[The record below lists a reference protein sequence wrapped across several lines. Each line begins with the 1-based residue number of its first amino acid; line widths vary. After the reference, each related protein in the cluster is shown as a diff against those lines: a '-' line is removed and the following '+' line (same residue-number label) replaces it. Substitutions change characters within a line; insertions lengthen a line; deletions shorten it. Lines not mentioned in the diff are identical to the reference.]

1 MAKNFKKKRLFTVAA
16 LTVLLALAMLVFASC
31 ETGKTYTL
39 TFETGNGSAVSPI
52 KAKAGDKIQLPDE
65 PTLDGH
71 RFDGWYLSEDFSGEK
86 AALPETM
93 PAENRTYYAKFT
105 AIKTAT
111 LTLDAAGG
119 VLETSVFELEAGEKV
134 WRIVSQAVPSLTGA
148 VFGGWFNGN
157 SAVTENT
164 VMPAN
169 GLTLTA
175 RYKASYVVEVYLE
188 DLNGEYGAPT
198 DQVTFEGGSDWLGR
212 EVRLGASVLKAP
224 EGFLLDQ
231 TKTQPITLVA
241 GENVYKAYFYRADGY
256 VYYFVNTPQG
266 AEAEGEMD
274 FATVTYGAPHTVSE
288 SMFTVR
294 GYRFAGWSDSPEGE
308 VVYAAGD
315 EISQVKGTIMLYARW
330 NYGATDAGGGAD
342 RIYLLMESPLKAVLE
357 RPVLGEKTGSYD
369 PDTRLFEFEI
379 ADGRTLKGRMH
390 ADGKGFAYFDGDM
403 TLTLT
408 QVDGTAAG
416 KATIALDGLDAA
428 LYTPENGAATEGS
441 YTRVSPSVYQF
452 SSESVRFRFRI
463 EKSDGEDVF
472 VMSDGYEGTYYYYN
486 GGISYPVVILDG
498 FGAAAYLADSE
509 SSLLTGAYAPSGE
522 EIEVT
527 YPNGDGE
534 VRFLCRL
541 GEEQGRTTS
550 GDVVTVTVFYLAD
563 DTRGEY
569 AIEDLSGAETYFY
582 SDGFGKAYY
591 GEGAERREVD
601 YVYYR
606 EHGYYVVIDGK
617 INYFGFVSMYLDG
630 KNVFGCLNMTA
641 KTGGLA
647 EHNTVWTEENA
658 RSGFTVKLRILDS
671 RTAAIEV
678 SMTNGR
684 WQRVVTGENTY
695 DGDAKIY
702 HFAAEWFAPDTENIK
717 YEQLLAPFYGDFY
730 YKSQGTSSFV
740 IADDAFSE
748 YTVYDGSAVYTLKC
762 DGFGKGSLLKR
773 GDANSVPIVYD
784 YRHGYETENASY
796 GFISF
801 TLQMSLFTVRVNE
814 DTKEGQLVTEFTE
827 LENRLPEQGEKFCFA
842 AVDYIGSEEVLYIPE
857 NITEVAPDAVQGLLT
872 LKMVIFGDKV
882 TTVGDRA
889 FVGNPYLVSVIFGTG
904 IDHIGDDAFSMAT
917 YLIDIHF
924 PNAEKAPSYI
934 GKNAF
939 YRLDGIA
946 LVPSTTEW
954 GGLMTVYVGGS
965 FWGDASPSAYVT
977 LFNVNNKAQDK
988 DGNEVG
994 AYSNDYSDFVTIA
1007 SEAGTDKKGKTYN
1020 LADGNKLFLSGGD
1033 SAILFVEADGVTRRI
1048 WGAYRYDDYEKITF
1062 RAGFTVD
1069 GEAVLYYGKPSG
1081 DDFVLRDKV
1090 FGAYDDGY
1098 ITVVFD
1104 GYGAASVV
1112 INAELSDGTYTL
1124 NGNEITFAGIDG
1136 LASASFIP
1144 SETQENSSKLT
1155 LTYGGSSHTLTYTG
1169 KEKGSYYDLKLGAK
1183 IELDGKNI
1191 DNEGGTA
1198 KIYFKHQEYERKYKL
1213 EGTKLY
1219 IIWIE
1224 GTDGSEDVLWNWS
1237 FNSSTRKI
1245 TGYWN
1250 YHLDEYEYYF
1260 EFGLLAEGEEKGAY
1274 TSAAGDKLTLDGF
1287 FVAEY
1292 TPASGQAEKWNYFMM
1307 SDVSVL
1313 LTSGESYKLLVLDDA
1328 SFTETEVTETS
1339 VAGQYYVAER
1349 SYKVWLDGNGNML
1362 YDSNMSVYTYVVEGN
1377 VFKLTS
1383 YDDSGT
1389 PHVHEGKFALETD
1402 GYIETAFYSY
1412 GYSYLRLFKEKLEYT
1427 TVSFKLDDKSYT
1439 LAIFEN
1445 KFVYAYQYGQAIA
1458 YTGSVA
1464 DYAAAKAA
1472 IAAKEDF
1479 EVTLDGT
1486 VYTASYD
1493 SDSWAWTFTP
1503 KS

>member
-16 LTVLLALAMLVFASC
+16 LTVLLALAMLVFAAC

-52 KAKAGDKIQLPDE
+52 KAKAGDKIDLPDE

-684 WQRVVTGENTY
+684 WQRVITGENTY
-695 DGDAKIY
+695 DEDAKIY
-702 HFAAEWFAPDTENIK
+702 HFAADWFAPDTENIK

-842 AVDYIGSEEVLYIPE
+842 AVDGS
-857 NITEVAPDAVQGLLT
+857 
-872 LKMVIFGDKV
+872 
-882 TTVGDRA
+882 
-889 FVGNPYLVSVIFGTG
+889 
-904 IDHIGDDAFSMAT
+904 
-917 YLIDIHF
+917 
-924 PNAEKAPSYI
+924 
-934 GKNAF
+934 GK
-939 YRLDGIA
+939 G
-946 LVPSTTEW
+946 
-954 GGLMTVYVGGS
+954 
-965 FWGDASPSAYVT
+965 SAYIS
-977 LFNVNNKAQDK
+977 FP
-988 DGNEVG
+988 DG
-994 AYSNDYSDFVTIA
+994 
-1007 SEAGTDKKGKTYN
+1007 
-1020 LADGNKLFLSGGD
+1020 SGG
-1033 SAILFVEADGVTRRI
+1033 FV
-1048 WGAYRYDDYEKITF
+1048 
-1062 RAGFTVD
+1062 
-1069 GEAVLYYGKPSG
+1069 
-1081 DDFVLRDKV
+1081 
-1090 FGAYDDGY
+1090 
-1098 ITVVFD
+1098 
-1104 GYGAASVV
+1104 
-1112 INAELSDGTYTL
+1112 
-1124 NGNEITFAGIDG
+1124 AGIDG
-1136 LASASFIP
+1136 AYTAVVFGNADGETVYVEYTFTADFFAQGFEALAQDGYASFVFRYYPAMGNYFFVFDSSEQENYVIDDGESRIEFSVNGDGTAWLNSLLCAVTRDGDEFVLTTASGARGVVRVVGDGTAQLASSERGTYFALADGTPTLEKEMLFLDGFGGATMQRYVAATETSESRIEDVASGTYVRLDSASGYYEYDVSFADGGYENFRFAYGTITVGN
-1144 SETQENSSKLT
+1144 SAVAVYILYDESQEESFETSDGGT
-1155 LTYGGSSHTLTYTG
+1155 LLIDAYGQATFEDASGG
-1169 KEKGSYYDLKLGAK
+1169 KRAAIASRAADTV
-1183 IELDGKNI
+1183 IEGRELMRVRVLDADGKNYGAEKTYAVSEENGKKRLLPV
-1191 DNEGGTA
+1191 DGGLGV
-1198 KIYFKHQEYERKYKL
+1198 YFLL
-1213 EGTKLY
+1213 EGDKILSESKLVLDGLGGGVLY
-1219 IIWIE
+1219 CGE
-1224 GTDGSEDVLWNWS
+1224 TQSEVKGT
-1237 FNSSTRKI
+1237 
-1245 TGYWN
+1245 
-1250 YHLDEYEYYF
+1250 
-1260 EFGLLAEGEEKGAY
+1260 Y
-1274 TSAAGDKLTLDGF
+1274 TSAERENEWIFRPDGTE
-1287 FVAEY
+1287 AESFRFALMRGVP
-1292 TPASGQAEKWNYFMM
+1292 TTE
-1307 SDVSVL
+1307 
-1313 LTSGESYKLLVLDDA
+1313 GESFDLFAVYAEQWECTLLSADW
-1328 SFTETEVTETS
+1328 EVAAFGGYGSGTFIDRLGRVFS
-1339 VAGQYYVAER
+1339 VYCEIVDENTVRIFGGAFGEM
-1349 SYKVWLDGNGNML
+1349 WLTADFLSGTFEL
-1362 YDSNMSVYTYVVEGN
+1362 YD
-1377 VFKLTS
+1377 
-1383 YDDSGT
+1383 
-1389 PHVHEGKFALETD
+1389 
-1402 GYIETAFYSY
+1402 
-1412 GYSYLRLFKEKLEYT
+1412 
-1427 TVSFKLDDKSYT
+1427 
-1439 LAIFEN
+1439 
-1445 KFVYAYQYGQAIA
+1445 QAPA
-1458 YTGSVA
+1458 
-1464 DYAAAKAA
+1464 
-1472 IAAKEDF
+1472 E
-1479 EVTLDGT
+1479 
-1486 VYTASYD
+1486 
-1493 SDSWAWTFTP
+1493 
-1503 KS
+1503 

>member
-842 AVDYIGSEEVLYIPE
+842 AVDES
-857 NITEVAPDAVQGLLT
+857 
-872 LKMVIFGDKV
+872 
-882 TTVGDRA
+882 
-889 FVGNPYLVSVIFGTG
+889 
-904 IDHIGDDAFSMAT
+904 
-917 YLIDIHF
+917 
-924 PNAEKAPSYI
+924 
-934 GKNAF
+934 GK
-939 YRLDGIA
+939 G
-946 LVPSTTEW
+946 
-954 GGLMTVYVGGS
+954 
-965 FWGDASPSAYVT
+965 SAYIS
-977 LFNVNNKAQDK
+977 FP
-988 DGNEVG
+988 DG
-994 AYSNDYSDFVTIA
+994 
-1007 SEAGTDKKGKTYN
+1007 
-1020 LADGNKLFLSGGD
+1020 SGG
-1033 SAILFVEADGVTRRI
+1033 FV
-1048 WGAYRYDDYEKITF
+1048 
-1062 RAGFTVD
+1062 
-1069 GEAVLYYGKPSG
+1069 
-1081 DDFVLRDKV
+1081 
-1090 FGAYDDGY
+1090 
-1098 ITVVFD
+1098 
-1104 GYGAASVV
+1104 
-1112 INAELSDGTYTL
+1112 
-1124 NGNEITFAGIDG
+1124 AGIDG
-1136 LASASFIP
+1136 AYTAVVFGNADGETVYVEYTFTADFFAQGFEALAQDGYASFVFRYYPAMGNYFFVFDSSEQENYVIDDGESRIEFSVNGDGTAWLNSLLCAVTRDGDEFVLTTASGARGVVRVIGDGTAQLASSERGTYFALADGTPTLEKEMLFLDGFGGATMQRYVAATETSESRIEDVASGTYVRLDSASGYYEYDVSFADGGYENFRFAYGTITVGN
-1144 SETQENSSKLT
+1144 SAVAVYILYDESQEESFETSDGGT
-1155 LTYGGSSHTLTYTG
+1155 LLIDAYGQATFEDASG
-1169 KEKGSYYDLKLGAK
+1169 EKRAAIASRAADTV
-1183 IELDGKNI
+1183 IEGRELMRVRVLDADGKNYGAEKTYAVSEENGKKRLLPV
-1191 DNEGGTA
+1191 DGGLGV
-1198 KIYFKHQEYERKYKL
+1198 YFLL
-1213 EGTKLY
+1213 EGDKILSESKLVLDGLGGGVLY
-1219 IIWIE
+1219 CGE
-1224 GTDGSEDVLWNWS
+1224 TQSEVKGT
-1237 FNSSTRKI
+1237 
-1245 TGYWN
+1245 
-1250 YHLDEYEYYF
+1250 
-1260 EFGLLAEGEEKGAY
+1260 Y
-1274 TSAAGDKLTLDGF
+1274 TSAERENEWIFRPDGTE
-1287 FVAEY
+1287 AESFRFALMRGVP
-1292 TPASGQAEKWNYFMM
+1292 TTE
-1307 SDVSVL
+1307 
-1313 LTSGESYKLLVLDDA
+1313 GESFDLFAVYAEQWECTLLSADW
-1328 SFTETEVTETS
+1328 EVAAFGGYGSGTFIDRLGRVFS
-1339 VAGQYYVAER
+1339 VYCEIVDENTVRIYGAAFGEM
-1349 SYKVWLDGNGNML
+1349 WLTADFLSGTFEL
-1362 YDSNMSVYTYVVEGN
+1362 YD
-1377 VFKLTS
+1377 
-1383 YDDSGT
+1383 
-1389 PHVHEGKFALETD
+1389 
-1402 GYIETAFYSY
+1402 
-1412 GYSYLRLFKEKLEYT
+1412 
-1427 TVSFKLDDKSYT
+1427 
-1439 LAIFEN
+1439 
-1445 KFVYAYQYGQAIA
+1445 QAPA
-1458 YTGSVA
+1458 
-1464 DYAAAKAA
+1464 
-1472 IAAKEDF
+1472 E
-1479 EVTLDGT
+1479 
-1486 VYTASYD
+1486 
-1493 SDSWAWTFTP
+1493 
-1503 KS
+1503 

>member
-16 LTVLLALAMLVFASC
+16 LTVLLALAMLVFAAC

-52 KAKAGDKIQLPDE
+52 KAKAGDKIDLPDE

-684 WQRVVTGENTY
+684 WQRVITGENTY
-695 DGDAKIY
+695 DEDAKIY
-702 HFAAEWFAPDTENIK
+702 HFAADWFAPNTENIK

-842 AVDYIGSEEVLYIPE
+842 AVDGS
-857 NITEVAPDAVQGLLT
+857 
-872 LKMVIFGDKV
+872 
-882 TTVGDRA
+882 
-889 FVGNPYLVSVIFGTG
+889 
-904 IDHIGDDAFSMAT
+904 
-917 YLIDIHF
+917 
-924 PNAEKAPSYI
+924 
-934 GKNAF
+934 GK
-939 YRLDGIA
+939 G
-946 LVPSTTEW
+946 
-954 GGLMTVYVGGS
+954 
-965 FWGDASPSAYVT
+965 SAYIS
-977 LFNVNNKAQDK
+977 FP
-988 DGNEVG
+988 DG
-994 AYSNDYSDFVTIA
+994 
-1007 SEAGTDKKGKTYN
+1007 
-1020 LADGNKLFLSGGD
+1020 SGG
-1033 SAILFVEADGVTRRI
+1033 FV
-1048 WGAYRYDDYEKITF
+1048 
-1062 RAGFTVD
+1062 
-1069 GEAVLYYGKPSG
+1069 
-1081 DDFVLRDKV
+1081 
-1090 FGAYDDGY
+1090 
-1098 ITVVFD
+1098 
-1104 GYGAASVV
+1104 
-1112 INAELSDGTYTL
+1112 
-1124 NGNEITFAGIDG
+1124 AGIDG
-1136 LASASFIP
+1136 AYTAVVFGNADGETVYVEYTFTADFFAQGFEALAQDGYASFVFRYYPAMGNYFFVFDSSEQENYVIDDGESRIEFSVNGDGTAWLNSLLCAVTRDGDEFVLTTASGARGVVRVVGDGTAQLASSERGTYFALADGTPTLEKEMLFLDGFGGATMQRYVAATETSESRIEDVASGTYVRLDSASGYYEYDVSFADGGYENFRFAYGTITVGN
-1144 SETQENSSKLT
+1144 SAVAVYILYDESQEESFETSDGGT
-1155 LTYGGSSHTLTYTG
+1155 LLIDAYGQATFEDASGG
-1169 KEKGSYYDLKLGAK
+1169 KRAAIASRAADTV
-1183 IELDGKNI
+1183 IEGRELMRVRVLDADGKNYGAEKTYAVSEENGKKRLLPV
-1191 DNEGGTA
+1191 DGGLGV
-1198 KIYFKHQEYERKYKL
+1198 YFLL
-1213 EGTKLY
+1213 EGDKILSESKLVLDGLGGGVLY
-1219 IIWIE
+1219 CGE
-1224 GTDGSEDVLWNWS
+1224 TQSEVKGT
-1237 FNSSTRKI
+1237 
-1245 TGYWN
+1245 
-1250 YHLDEYEYYF
+1250 
-1260 EFGLLAEGEEKGAY
+1260 Y
-1274 TSAAGDKLTLDGF
+1274 TSAERENEWIFRPDGTE
-1287 FVAEY
+1287 AESFRFALMRGVP
-1292 TPASGQAEKWNYFMM
+1292 TTE
-1307 SDVSVL
+1307 
-1313 LTSGESYKLLVLDDA
+1313 GESFDLFAVYAEQWECTLLSADW
-1328 SFTETEVTETS
+1328 EVAAFGGYGSGTFIDRLGRVFS
-1339 VAGQYYVAER
+1339 VYCEIVDENTVRIYGAAFGEM
-1349 SYKVWLDGNGNML
+1349 WLTADFLSGTFEL
-1362 YDSNMSVYTYVVEGN
+1362 YD
-1377 VFKLTS
+1377 
-1383 YDDSGT
+1383 
-1389 PHVHEGKFALETD
+1389 
-1402 GYIETAFYSY
+1402 
-1412 GYSYLRLFKEKLEYT
+1412 
-1427 TVSFKLDDKSYT
+1427 
-1439 LAIFEN
+1439 
-1445 KFVYAYQYGQAIA
+1445 QAPA
-1458 YTGSVA
+1458 
-1464 DYAAAKAA
+1464 
-1472 IAAKEDF
+1472 E
-1479 EVTLDGT
+1479 
-1486 VYTASYD
+1486 
-1493 SDSWAWTFTP
+1493 
-1503 KS
+1503 

>member
-16 LTVLLALAMLVFASC
+16 LTVLLALAMLVFAAC

-52 KAKAGDKIQLPDE
+52 KAKAGDKIDLPDE

-842 AVDYIGSEEVLYIPE
+842 AVDES
-857 NITEVAPDAVQGLLT
+857 
-872 LKMVIFGDKV
+872 
-882 TTVGDRA
+882 
-889 FVGNPYLVSVIFGTG
+889 
-904 IDHIGDDAFSMAT
+904 
-917 YLIDIHF
+917 
-924 PNAEKAPSYI
+924 
-934 GKNAF
+934 GK
-939 YRLDGIA
+939 G
-946 LVPSTTEW
+946 
-954 GGLMTVYVGGS
+954 
-965 FWGDASPSAYVT
+965 SAYIS
-977 LFNVNNKAQDK
+977 FP
-988 DGNEVG
+988 DG
-994 AYSNDYSDFVTIA
+994 
-1007 SEAGTDKKGKTYN
+1007 
-1020 LADGNKLFLSGGD
+1020 SGG
-1033 SAILFVEADGVTRRI
+1033 FV
-1048 WGAYRYDDYEKITF
+1048 
-1062 RAGFTVD
+1062 
-1069 GEAVLYYGKPSG
+1069 
-1081 DDFVLRDKV
+1081 
-1090 FGAYDDGY
+1090 
-1098 ITVVFD
+1098 
-1104 GYGAASVV
+1104 
-1112 INAELSDGTYTL
+1112 
-1124 NGNEITFAGIDG
+1124 AGIDG
-1136 LASASFIP
+1136 AYTAVVFGNADGETVYVEYIFTADFFAQGFEALAQDGYASFVFRYYPAMGNYFFVFDSSEQENYVIDDGESRIEFSVNGDGTAWLNSLLCAVTRDGDEFVLTTASGARGVVRVVGDGTAQLASSERGTYFALADGTPTLEKEMLFLDGFGGATMQRYVAATETSESRIEDVASGTYVRLDSASGYYEYDVSFADGGYENFRFAYGTITVGN
-1144 SETQENSSKLT
+1144 SAVAVYILYDESREETFETSDGGT
-1155 LTYGGSSHTLTYTG
+1155 LLIDAYGQATFEDASG
-1169 KEKGSYYDLKLGAK
+1169 EKRAAIASRAADTV
-1183 IELDGKNI
+1183 IEGRELMRVRVLDADGKNYGAEKTYAVSEENGKKRLLPV
-1191 DNEGGTA
+1191 DGGLGV
-1198 KIYFKHQEYERKYKL
+1198 YFLL
-1213 EGTKLY
+1213 EGDKIL
-1219 IIWIE
+1219 
-1224 GTDGSEDVLWNWS
+1224 SES
-1237 FNSSTRKI
+1237 K
-1245 TGYWN
+1245 
-1250 YHLDEYEYYF
+1250 
-1260 EFGLLAEGEEKGAY
+1260 
-1274 TSAAGDKLTLDGF
+1274 
-1287 FVAEY
+1287 
-1292 TPASGQAEKWNYFMM
+1292 
-1307 SDVSVL
+1307 
-1313 LTSGESYKLLVLDDA
+1313 LVLDGLGGGVLYCGETQSEVKGTYTAAERENEWIFRPDG
-1328 SFTETEVTETS
+1328 TETESFRFALMRGVPTTERESFDLFAVYAEQWECTLLSADWEVAAFGGYGSGTFIDRLGRVFS
-1339 VAGQYYVAER
+1339 VYCEIVDENTVRIYGAAFGEM
-1349 SYKVWLDGNGNML
+1349 WLTADFLSGTFEL
-1362 YDSNMSVYTYVVEGN
+1362 YD
-1377 VFKLTS
+1377 
-1383 YDDSGT
+1383 
-1389 PHVHEGKFALETD
+1389 
-1402 GYIETAFYSY
+1402 
-1412 GYSYLRLFKEKLEYT
+1412 
-1427 TVSFKLDDKSYT
+1427 
-1439 LAIFEN
+1439 
-1445 KFVYAYQYGQAIA
+1445 QAPA
-1458 YTGSVA
+1458 
-1464 DYAAAKAA
+1464 
-1472 IAAKEDF
+1472 E
-1479 EVTLDGT
+1479 
-1486 VYTASYD
+1486 
-1493 SDSWAWTFTP
+1493 
-1503 KS
+1503 

>member
-52 KAKAGDKIQLPDE
+52 KAKAGDKIDLPDE

-256 VYYFVNTPQG
+256 VYYFVNTPLG

-274 FATVTYGAPHTVSE
+274 FATVTYGAPHTVSK
-288 SMFTVR
+288 SLFTVR

-308 VVYAAGD
+308 VVYAEGD

-452 SSESVRFRFRI
+452 SSESIRFRFRI

-569 AIEDLSGAETYFY
+569 AIEDLNGAETYFY

-695 DGDAKIY
+695 DEDAKIY
-702 HFAAEWFAPDTENIK
+702 HFAADWFAPDTENIK

-762 DGFGKGSLLKR
+762 NGFGKGSLLKR

-842 AVDYIGSEEVLYIPE
+842 AVDES
-857 NITEVAPDAVQGLLT
+857 
-872 LKMVIFGDKV
+872 
-882 TTVGDRA
+882 
-889 FVGNPYLVSVIFGTG
+889 
-904 IDHIGDDAFSMAT
+904 
-917 YLIDIHF
+917 
-924 PNAEKAPSYI
+924 
-934 GKNAF
+934 GK
-939 YRLDGIA
+939 G
-946 LVPSTTEW
+946 
-954 GGLMTVYVGGS
+954 
-965 FWGDASPSAYVT
+965 SAYIS
-977 LFNVNNKAQDK
+977 FP
-988 DGNEVG
+988 DG
-994 AYSNDYSDFVTIA
+994 
-1007 SEAGTDKKGKTYN
+1007 
-1020 LADGNKLFLSGGD
+1020 SGG
-1033 SAILFVEADGVTRRI
+1033 FV
-1048 WGAYRYDDYEKITF
+1048 
-1062 RAGFTVD
+1062 
-1069 GEAVLYYGKPSG
+1069 
-1081 DDFVLRDKV
+1081 
-1090 FGAYDDGY
+1090 
-1098 ITVVFD
+1098 
-1104 GYGAASVV
+1104 
-1112 INAELSDGTYTL
+1112 
-1124 NGNEITFAGIDG
+1124 AGIDG
-1136 LASASFIP
+1136 AYTAVVFGNADGETVYVEYIFTADFFAQGFEALAQDGYASFVFRYYPAMGNYFFVFDSSEQENYVIDDGESRIEFSVNGDGTAWLNSLLCAVTRDGDEFVLTTASGARGVVRVVGDGTAQLASSERGTYFALADGTPTLEKEMLFLDGFGGATMQRYVAATETSESRIEDVASGTYVRLDSASGYYEYDVSFADGGYENFRFAYGTITVGN
-1144 SETQENSSKLT
+1144 SAVAVYILYDESREETFETSDGGT
-1155 LTYGGSSHTLTYTG
+1155 LLIDAYGQATFEDASG
-1169 KEKGSYYDLKLGAK
+1169 EKRAAIASRAADTV
-1183 IELDGKNI
+1183 IEGRELMRVRVLDADGKNYGAEKTYAVSEENGKKRLLPV
-1191 DNEGGTA
+1191 DGGLGV
-1198 KIYFKHQEYERKYKL
+1198 YFLL
-1213 EGTKLY
+1213 EGDKIL
-1219 IIWIE
+1219 
-1224 GTDGSEDVLWNWS
+1224 SES
-1237 FNSSTRKI
+1237 K
-1245 TGYWN
+1245 
-1250 YHLDEYEYYF
+1250 
-1260 EFGLLAEGEEKGAY
+1260 
-1274 TSAAGDKLTLDGF
+1274 
-1287 FVAEY
+1287 
-1292 TPASGQAEKWNYFMM
+1292 
-1307 SDVSVL
+1307 
-1313 LTSGESYKLLVLDDA
+1313 LVLDGLGGGVLYCGETQSEVKGTYTAAERENEWIFRPDG
-1328 SFTETEVTETS
+1328 TETESFRFALMRGVPTTERESFDLFAVYAEQWECTLLSADWEVAAFGGYGSGTFIDRLGRVFS
-1339 VAGQYYVAER
+1339 VYCEIVDENTVRIYGAAFGEM
-1349 SYKVWLDGNGNML
+1349 WLTADFLSGTFEL
-1362 YDSNMSVYTYVVEGN
+1362 YD
-1377 VFKLTS
+1377 
-1383 YDDSGT
+1383 
-1389 PHVHEGKFALETD
+1389 
-1402 GYIETAFYSY
+1402 
-1412 GYSYLRLFKEKLEYT
+1412 
-1427 TVSFKLDDKSYT
+1427 
-1439 LAIFEN
+1439 
-1445 KFVYAYQYGQAIA
+1445 QAPA
-1458 YTGSVA
+1458 
-1464 DYAAAKAA
+1464 
-1472 IAAKEDF
+1472 E
-1479 EVTLDGT
+1479 
-1486 VYTASYD
+1486 
-1493 SDSWAWTFTP
+1493 
-1503 KS
+1503 

>member
-16 LTVLLALAMLVFASC
+16 LTVLLALAMLVFAAC

-52 KAKAGDKIQLPDE
+52 KAKAGDKIDLPDE

-684 WQRVVTGENTY
+684 WQRVITGENTY
-695 DGDAKIY
+695 DEDAKIY
-702 HFAAEWFAPDTENIK
+702 HFAADWFAPDTENIK

-842 AVDYIGSEEVLYIPE
+842 AVDES
-857 NITEVAPDAVQGLLT
+857 
-872 LKMVIFGDKV
+872 
-882 TTVGDRA
+882 
-889 FVGNPYLVSVIFGTG
+889 
-904 IDHIGDDAFSMAT
+904 
-917 YLIDIHF
+917 
-924 PNAEKAPSYI
+924 
-934 GKNAF
+934 GK
-939 YRLDGIA
+939 G
-946 LVPSTTEW
+946 
-954 GGLMTVYVGGS
+954 
-965 FWGDASPSAYVT
+965 SAYIS
-977 LFNVNNKAQDK
+977 FP
-988 DGNEVG
+988 DG
-994 AYSNDYSDFVTIA
+994 
-1007 SEAGTDKKGKTYN
+1007 
-1020 LADGNKLFLSGGD
+1020 SGG
-1033 SAILFVEADGVTRRI
+1033 FV
-1048 WGAYRYDDYEKITF
+1048 
-1062 RAGFTVD
+1062 
-1069 GEAVLYYGKPSG
+1069 
-1081 DDFVLRDKV
+1081 
-1090 FGAYDDGY
+1090 
-1098 ITVVFD
+1098 
-1104 GYGAASVV
+1104 
-1112 INAELSDGTYTL
+1112 
-1124 NGNEITFAGIDG
+1124 AGIDG
-1136 LASASFIP
+1136 AYTAVVFGNADGETVYVEYTFTADFFAQGFEALAQDGYASFVFRYYPAMGNYFFVFDSSEQENYVIDDGESRIEFSVNGDGTAWLNSLLCAVTRDGDEFVLTTASGARGVVRVVGDGTAQLASSERGTYFALADGTPTLEKEMLFLDGFGGATMQRYVAATETSKSRIEDVASG
-1144 SETQENSSKLT
+1144 
-1155 LTYGGSSHTLTYTG
+1155 TYVRLDSASGYYEYDVSFAD
-1169 KEKGSYYDLKLGAK
+1169 GSYENFRFAYGTITVGNSAVAVYILYDESREETFETSDGGMLLIDAYGQATFEDASGEKRAAIASRAADTL
-1183 IELDGKNI
+1183 IEGRELMRVRVLDADGKNYGAEKTYAVSEENGKKRLLPV
-1191 DNEGGTA
+1191 DGGLGV
-1198 KIYFKHQEYERKYKL
+1198 YFLL
-1213 EGTKLY
+1213 EGDKIL
-1219 IIWIE
+1219 
-1224 GTDGSEDVLWNWS
+1224 SES
-1237 FNSSTRKI
+1237 K
-1245 TGYWN
+1245 
-1250 YHLDEYEYYF
+1250 
-1260 EFGLLAEGEEKGAY
+1260 
-1274 TSAAGDKLTLDGF
+1274 
-1287 FVAEY
+1287 
-1292 TPASGQAEKWNYFMM
+1292 
-1307 SDVSVL
+1307 
-1313 LTSGESYKLLVLDDA
+1313 LVLDGLGGGVLYCG
-1328 SFTETEVTETS
+1328 ETQSEVKGTYT
-1339 VAGQYYVAER
+1339 AAER
-1349 SYKVWLDGNGNML
+1349 ENEWIFRPDGTEAESFRFALKRGVPTTEGESFDLFAVYAEQWECTLLSADWEVAAFGGYGSGTFIDRLGRVFSVYCEIVDENTVRIYGAAFGEMWLTADFLSDTFEL
-1362 YDSNMSVYTYVVEGN
+1362 YD
-1377 VFKLTS
+1377 
-1383 YDDSGT
+1383 
-1389 PHVHEGKFALETD
+1389 
-1402 GYIETAFYSY
+1402 
-1412 GYSYLRLFKEKLEYT
+1412 
-1427 TVSFKLDDKSYT
+1427 
-1439 LAIFEN
+1439 
-1445 KFVYAYQYGQAIA
+1445 QAPA
-1458 YTGSVA
+1458 
-1464 DYAAAKAA
+1464 
-1472 IAAKEDF
+1472 E
-1479 EVTLDGT
+1479 
-1486 VYTASYD
+1486 
-1493 SDSWAWTFTP
+1493 
-1503 KS
+1503 

>member
-16 LTVLLALAMLVFASC
+16 LTVLLALAMLVFAAC

-52 KAKAGDKIQLPDE
+52 KAKAGDKIDLPDE

-134 WRIVSQAVPSLTGA
+134 WRIASQAVPSLTGA

-842 AVDYIGSEEVLYIPE
+842 AVDES
-857 NITEVAPDAVQGLLT
+857 
-872 LKMVIFGDKV
+872 
-882 TTVGDRA
+882 
-889 FVGNPYLVSVIFGTG
+889 
-904 IDHIGDDAFSMAT
+904 
-917 YLIDIHF
+917 
-924 PNAEKAPSYI
+924 
-934 GKNAF
+934 GK
-939 YRLDGIA
+939 G
-946 LVPSTTEW
+946 
-954 GGLMTVYVGGS
+954 
-965 FWGDASPSAYVT
+965 SAYIS
-977 LFNVNNKAQDK
+977 FP
-988 DGNEVG
+988 DG
-994 AYSNDYSDFVTIA
+994 
-1007 SEAGTDKKGKTYN
+1007 
-1020 LADGNKLFLSGGD
+1020 SGG
-1033 SAILFVEADGVTRRI
+1033 FV
-1048 WGAYRYDDYEKITF
+1048 
-1062 RAGFTVD
+1062 
-1069 GEAVLYYGKPSG
+1069 
-1081 DDFVLRDKV
+1081 
-1090 FGAYDDGY
+1090 
-1098 ITVVFD
+1098 
-1104 GYGAASVV
+1104 
-1112 INAELSDGTYTL
+1112 
-1124 NGNEITFAGIDG
+1124 AGIDG
-1136 LASASFIP
+1136 AYTAVVFGNADGETVYVEYTFTADFFAQGFEALAQDGYASFVFRYYPAMGNYFFVFDSSEQENYVIDDGESRIEFSVNGDGTAWLNSLLCAVTRDGDEFVLTTASGARGVVRVVGDGTAQLASSERGTYFALADGTPTLEKEMLFLDGFGGATMQRYVAATETSESRIEDVARGTYVRLDSASGYYEYDVSFADGGYENFRFAYGTITVGN
-1144 SETQENSSKLT
+1144 SAVAVYILYDESQEESFETSDGGT
-1155 LTYGGSSHTLTYTG
+1155 LLIDAYGQATFEDASG
-1169 KEKGSYYDLKLGAK
+1169 EKRAAIASRAADTV
-1183 IELDGKNI
+1183 IEGRELMRVRVLDADGKNYGAEKTYAVSEENGKKRLLPV
-1191 DNEGGTA
+1191 DGGLGV
-1198 KIYFKHQEYERKYKL
+1198 YFLL
-1213 EGTKLY
+1213 EGDKILSESKLVLDGLGGGVLY
-1219 IIWIE
+1219 CGE
-1224 GTDGSEDVLWNWS
+1224 TQSEVKGT
-1237 FNSSTRKI
+1237 
-1245 TGYWN
+1245 
-1250 YHLDEYEYYF
+1250 
-1260 EFGLLAEGEEKGAY
+1260 Y
-1274 TSAAGDKLTLDGF
+1274 TSAERENEWIFRPDGTE
-1287 FVAEY
+1287 AESFRFALMRGVP
-1292 TPASGQAEKWNYFMM
+1292 TTE
-1307 SDVSVL
+1307 
-1313 LTSGESYKLLVLDDA
+1313 GESFDLFAVYAEQWECTLLSADW
-1328 SFTETEVTETS
+1328 EVAAFGGYGSGTFIDRLGRVFS
-1339 VAGQYYVAER
+1339 VYCEIVDENTVRIYGAAFGEM
-1349 SYKVWLDGNGNML
+1349 WLTADFLSGTFEL
-1362 YDSNMSVYTYVVEGN
+1362 YD
-1377 VFKLTS
+1377 
-1383 YDDSGT
+1383 
-1389 PHVHEGKFALETD
+1389 
-1402 GYIETAFYSY
+1402 
-1412 GYSYLRLFKEKLEYT
+1412 
-1427 TVSFKLDDKSYT
+1427 
-1439 LAIFEN
+1439 
-1445 KFVYAYQYGQAIA
+1445 QAPA
-1458 YTGSVA
+1458 
-1464 DYAAAKAA
+1464 
-1472 IAAKEDF
+1472 E
-1479 EVTLDGT
+1479 
-1486 VYTASYD
+1486 
-1493 SDSWAWTFTP
+1493 
-1503 KS
+1503 

>member
-452 SSESVRFRFRI
+452 SSESIRFRFRI

-569 AIEDLSGAETYFY
+569 AIEDLNGAETYFY

-695 DGDAKIY
+695 DEDAKIY
-702 HFAAEWFAPDTENIK
+702 HFAADWFAPDTENIK

-762 DGFGKGSLLKR
+762 NGFGKGSLLKR
-773 GDANSVPIVYD
+773 GDDNSVPIVYD

-842 AVDYIGSEEVLYIPE
+842 AVDESGKGSAYISFPDGSGGF
-857 NITEVAPDAVQGLLT
+857 VAEIDGAYTAV
-872 LKMVIFGDKV
+872 VFG
-882 TTVGDRA
+882 
-889 FVGNPYLVSVIFGTG
+889 
-904 IDHIGDDAFSMAT
+904 
-917 YLIDIHF
+917 
-924 PNAEKAPSYI
+924 NA
-934 GKNAF
+934 
-939 YRLDGIA
+939 DG
-946 LVPSTTEW
+946 E
-954 GGLMTVYVGGS
+954 TVYVEYIFTADFFAQG
-965 FWGDASPSAYVT
+965 FEA
-977 LFNVNNKAQDK
+977 LAQDGYASFVFRYYPAMGNYFFVFDSSEQENYVID
-988 DGNEVG
+988 DGESRIEFSVNGDGTAWLNSLLCAVTRDGDEFVLTTASGARGVVRVVG
-994 AYSNDYSDFVTIA
+994 DGTAQLA
-1007 SEAGTDKKGKTYN
+1007 SSERGTYFA
-1020 LADGNKLFLSGGD
+1020 LADGTPTLEKEMLFLDGFGGATMQRYVAATETSESRIEDVASGTYVRLDSASGYYEYDVSFADGGYENFRFAYGTITVGNSAVAVYILYDESREETFETSDGGTLLIDAYGQATFEDASGEKRAAIASRAADTVIEGRELMRVRVLDADGKNYGAEKTYAVSEENGKKRLLPVDGGLGVYFLLEGDKILSESKLVLDGLGGGVLYCGETQSEVKGTYTAAERENEWIFRPDGTETESFRFALMRGVPTTERESFDLFAVYAEQWECTLLSADWEVAAFGGYGSGTFIDRLGRVFSVYCEIVDENTVRIYGAAFGEMWLTADFLSG
-1033 SAILFVEADGVTRRI
+1033 
-1048 WGAYRYDDYEKITF
+1048 TF
-1062 RAGFTVD
+1062 
-1069 GEAVLYYGKPSG
+1069 E
-1081 DDFVLRDKV
+1081 
-1090 FGAYDDGY
+1090 
-1098 ITVVFD
+1098 
-1104 GYGAASVV
+1104 
-1112 INAELSDGTYTL
+1112 
-1124 NGNEITFAGIDG
+1124 
-1136 LASASFIP
+1136 
-1144 SETQENSSKLT
+1144 
-1155 LTYGGSSHTLTYTG
+1155 
-1169 KEKGSYYDLKLGAK
+1169 
-1183 IELDGKNI
+1183 
-1191 DNEGGTA
+1191 
-1198 KIYFKHQEYERKYKL
+1198 
-1213 EGTKLY
+1213 
-1219 IIWIE
+1219 
-1224 GTDGSEDVLWNWS
+1224 
-1237 FNSSTRKI
+1237 
-1245 TGYWN
+1245 
-1250 YHLDEYEYYF
+1250 
-1260 EFGLLAEGEEKGAY
+1260 
-1274 TSAAGDKLTLDGF
+1274 
-1287 FVAEY
+1287 
-1292 TPASGQAEKWNYFMM
+1292 
-1307 SDVSVL
+1307 
-1313 LTSGESYKLLVLDDA
+1313 
-1328 SFTETEVTETS
+1328 
-1339 VAGQYYVAER
+1339 
-1349 SYKVWLDGNGNML
+1349 L
-1362 YDSNMSVYTYVVEGN
+1362 YD
-1377 VFKLTS
+1377 
-1383 YDDSGT
+1383 
-1389 PHVHEGKFALETD
+1389 
-1402 GYIETAFYSY
+1402 
-1412 GYSYLRLFKEKLEYT
+1412 
-1427 TVSFKLDDKSYT
+1427 
-1439 LAIFEN
+1439 
-1445 KFVYAYQYGQAIA
+1445 QAPA
-1458 YTGSVA
+1458 
-1464 DYAAAKAA
+1464 
-1472 IAAKEDF
+1472 E
-1479 EVTLDGT
+1479 
-1486 VYTASYD
+1486 
-1493 SDSWAWTFTP
+1493 
-1503 KS
+1503 

>member
-16 LTVLLALAMLVFASC
+16 LTVLLALAMLVFAAC

-52 KAKAGDKIQLPDE
+52 KAKAGDKIDLPDE

-288 SMFTVR
+288 SLFTVR

-408 QVDGTAAG
+408 QRDGTAAG

-569 AIEDLSGAETYFY
+569 AIEDLNGAETYFY

-641 KTGGLA
+641 KTGQLA

-695 DGDAKIY
+695 DEDAKIY
-702 HFAAEWFAPDTENIK
+702 HFAADWFAPDTENIK

-842 AVDYIGSEEVLYIPE
+842 AVDGS
-857 NITEVAPDAVQGLLT
+857 
-872 LKMVIFGDKV
+872 
-882 TTVGDRA
+882 
-889 FVGNPYLVSVIFGTG
+889 
-904 IDHIGDDAFSMAT
+904 
-917 YLIDIHF
+917 
-924 PNAEKAPSYI
+924 
-934 GKNAF
+934 GK
-939 YRLDGIA
+939 G
-946 LVPSTTEW
+946 
-954 GGLMTVYVGGS
+954 
-965 FWGDASPSAYVT
+965 SAYIS
-977 LFNVNNKAQDK
+977 FP
-988 DGNEVG
+988 DG
-994 AYSNDYSDFVTIA
+994 
-1007 SEAGTDKKGKTYN
+1007 
-1020 LADGNKLFLSGGD
+1020 SGG
-1033 SAILFVEADGVTRRI
+1033 FV
-1048 WGAYRYDDYEKITF
+1048 
-1062 RAGFTVD
+1062 
-1069 GEAVLYYGKPSG
+1069 
-1081 DDFVLRDKV
+1081 
-1090 FGAYDDGY
+1090 
-1098 ITVVFD
+1098 
-1104 GYGAASVV
+1104 
-1112 INAELSDGTYTL
+1112 
-1124 NGNEITFAGIDG
+1124 AGIDG
-1136 LASASFIP
+1136 AYTAVVFGNADGETVYVEYTFTADFFAQGFEALAQDGYASFVFRYYPAMGNYFFVFDSSEQENYVIDDGESRIEFSVNGDGTAWLNSLLCAVTRDGDEFVLTTASGARGVVRVVGDGTAQLASSERGTYFALADGTPTLEKEMLFLDGFGGATMQRYVAATETSKSRIEDVASG
-1144 SETQENSSKLT
+1144 
-1155 LTYGGSSHTLTYTG
+1155 TYVRLDSASGYYEYDVSFAD
-1169 KEKGSYYDLKLGAK
+1169 GSYENFRFAYGTITVGNSAVAVYILYDESREETFETSDGGMLLIDAYGQATFEDASGEKRAAIASRAADTL
-1183 IELDGKNI
+1183 IEGRELMRVRVLDADGKNYGAEKTYAVSEENGKKRLLPV
-1191 DNEGGTA
+1191 DGGLGV
-1198 KIYFKHQEYERKYKL
+1198 YFLL
-1213 EGTKLY
+1213 EGDKIL
-1219 IIWIE
+1219 
-1224 GTDGSEDVLWNWS
+1224 SES
-1237 FNSSTRKI
+1237 K
-1245 TGYWN
+1245 
-1250 YHLDEYEYYF
+1250 
-1260 EFGLLAEGEEKGAY
+1260 
-1274 TSAAGDKLTLDGF
+1274 
-1287 FVAEY
+1287 
-1292 TPASGQAEKWNYFMM
+1292 
-1307 SDVSVL
+1307 
-1313 LTSGESYKLLVLDDA
+1313 LVLDGLGGGVLYCGETQSEVKGTYTAAERENEWIFRPDD
-1328 SFTETEVTETS
+1328 TETESFRFALMRGVPTTEGESFDLFAVYAEQWECTLLSADWEVAAFGGYGSGTFIDRLGRVFS
-1339 VAGQYYVAER
+1339 VYCEIVDENTVRIYGAAFGEM
-1349 SYKVWLDGNGNML
+1349 WLTADFLSDTFEL
-1362 YDSNMSVYTYVVEGN
+1362 YD
-1377 VFKLTS
+1377 
-1383 YDDSGT
+1383 
-1389 PHVHEGKFALETD
+1389 
-1402 GYIETAFYSY
+1402 
-1412 GYSYLRLFKEKLEYT
+1412 
-1427 TVSFKLDDKSYT
+1427 
-1439 LAIFEN
+1439 
-1445 KFVYAYQYGQAIA
+1445 QAPA
-1458 YTGSVA
+1458 
-1464 DYAAAKAA
+1464 
-1472 IAAKEDF
+1472 E
-1479 EVTLDGT
+1479 
-1486 VYTASYD
+1486 
-1493 SDSWAWTFTP
+1493 
-1503 KS
+1503 

>member
-16 LTVLLALAMLVFASC
+16 LTVLLALAMLVFAAC

-52 KAKAGDKIQLPDE
+52 KAKAGDKIDLPDE

-188 DLNGEYGAPT
+188 DLNSEYGAPT

-842 AVDYIGSEEVLYIPE
+842 AVDES
-857 NITEVAPDAVQGLLT
+857 
-872 LKMVIFGDKV
+872 
-882 TTVGDRA
+882 
-889 FVGNPYLVSVIFGTG
+889 
-904 IDHIGDDAFSMAT
+904 
-917 YLIDIHF
+917 
-924 PNAEKAPSYI
+924 
-934 GKNAF
+934 GK
-939 YRLDGIA
+939 G
-946 LVPSTTEW
+946 
-954 GGLMTVYVGGS
+954 
-965 FWGDASPSAYVT
+965 SAYIS
-977 LFNVNNKAQDK
+977 FP
-988 DGNEVG
+988 DG
-994 AYSNDYSDFVTIA
+994 
-1007 SEAGTDKKGKTYN
+1007 
-1020 LADGNKLFLSGGD
+1020 SGG
-1033 SAILFVEADGVTRRI
+1033 FV
-1048 WGAYRYDDYEKITF
+1048 
-1062 RAGFTVD
+1062 
-1069 GEAVLYYGKPSG
+1069 
-1081 DDFVLRDKV
+1081 
-1090 FGAYDDGY
+1090 
-1098 ITVVFD
+1098 
-1104 GYGAASVV
+1104 
-1112 INAELSDGTYTL
+1112 
-1124 NGNEITFAGIDG
+1124 AGIDG
-1136 LASASFIP
+1136 AYTAVVFGNADGETVYVEYIFTADFFAQGFEALAQDGYASFVFRYYPAMGNYFFVFDSSEQENYVIDDGESRIEFSVNGDGTAWLNSLLCAVTRDGDEFVLTTASGARGVVRVVGDGTAQLASSERGTYFALADGTPTLEKEMLFLDGFGGATMQRYVAATETSESRIEDVASGTYVRLDSASGYYEYDVSFADGGYENFRFAYGTITVGN
-1144 SETQENSSKLT
+1144 SAVAVYILYDESREETFETSDGGT
-1155 LTYGGSSHTLTYTG
+1155 LLIDAYGQATFEDASG
-1169 KEKGSYYDLKLGAK
+1169 EKRAAIASRAADTV
-1183 IELDGKNI
+1183 IEGRELMRVRVLDADGKNYGAEKTYAVSEENGKKRLLPV
-1191 DNEGGTA
+1191 DGGLGV
-1198 KIYFKHQEYERKYKL
+1198 YFLL
-1213 EGTKLY
+1213 EGDKIL
-1219 IIWIE
+1219 
-1224 GTDGSEDVLWNWS
+1224 SES
-1237 FNSSTRKI
+1237 K
-1245 TGYWN
+1245 
-1250 YHLDEYEYYF
+1250 
-1260 EFGLLAEGEEKGAY
+1260 
-1274 TSAAGDKLTLDGF
+1274 
-1287 FVAEY
+1287 
-1292 TPASGQAEKWNYFMM
+1292 
-1307 SDVSVL
+1307 
-1313 LTSGESYKLLVLDDA
+1313 LVLDGLGGGVLYCGETQSEVKGTYTAAERENEWIFRPDG
-1328 SFTETEVTETS
+1328 TETESFRFALMRGVPTTERESFDLFAVYAEQWECTLLSADWEVAAFGGYGSGTFIDRLGRVFS
-1339 VAGQYYVAER
+1339 VYCEIVDENTVRIYGAAFGEM
-1349 SYKVWLDGNGNML
+1349 WLTADFLSGTFEL
-1362 YDSNMSVYTYVVEGN
+1362 YD
-1377 VFKLTS
+1377 
-1383 YDDSGT
+1383 
-1389 PHVHEGKFALETD
+1389 
-1402 GYIETAFYSY
+1402 
-1412 GYSYLRLFKEKLEYT
+1412 
-1427 TVSFKLDDKSYT
+1427 
-1439 LAIFEN
+1439 
-1445 KFVYAYQYGQAIA
+1445 QAPA
-1458 YTGSVA
+1458 
-1464 DYAAAKAA
+1464 
-1472 IAAKEDF
+1472 E
-1479 EVTLDGT
+1479 
-1486 VYTASYD
+1486 
-1493 SDSWAWTFTP
+1493 
-1503 KS
+1503 

>member
-16 LTVLLALAMLVFASC
+16 LTVLLALAMLVFAAC

-52 KAKAGDKIQLPDE
+52 KAKAGDKIDLPDE

-256 VYYFVNTPQG
+256 VYYFVNTPLG

-274 FATVTYGAPHTVSE
+274 FATVTYGAPHTVSK
-288 SMFTVR
+288 SLFTVR

-308 VVYAAGD
+308 VVYAEGD

-569 AIEDLSGAETYFY
+569 AIEDLNGAETYFY

-695 DGDAKIY
+695 DEDAKIY
-702 HFAAEWFAPDTENIK
+702 HFAADWFAPDTENIK

-762 DGFGKGSLLKR
+762 NGFGKGSLLKR

-842 AVDYIGSEEVLYIPE
+842 AVDES
-857 NITEVAPDAVQGLLT
+857 
-872 LKMVIFGDKV
+872 
-882 TTVGDRA
+882 
-889 FVGNPYLVSVIFGTG
+889 
-904 IDHIGDDAFSMAT
+904 
-917 YLIDIHF
+917 
-924 PNAEKAPSYI
+924 
-934 GKNAF
+934 GK
-939 YRLDGIA
+939 G
-946 LVPSTTEW
+946 
-954 GGLMTVYVGGS
+954 
-965 FWGDASPSAYVT
+965 SAYIS
-977 LFNVNNKAQDK
+977 FP
-988 DGNEVG
+988 DG
-994 AYSNDYSDFVTIA
+994 
-1007 SEAGTDKKGKTYN
+1007 
-1020 LADGNKLFLSGGD
+1020 SGG
-1033 SAILFVEADGVTRRI
+1033 FV
-1048 WGAYRYDDYEKITF
+1048 
-1062 RAGFTVD
+1062 
-1069 GEAVLYYGKPSG
+1069 
-1081 DDFVLRDKV
+1081 
-1090 FGAYDDGY
+1090 
-1098 ITVVFD
+1098 
-1104 GYGAASVV
+1104 
-1112 INAELSDGTYTL
+1112 
-1124 NGNEITFAGIDG
+1124 AGIDG
-1136 LASASFIP
+1136 AYTAVVFGNADGETVYVEYIFTADFFAQGFEALAQDGYASFVFRYYPAMGNYFFVFDSSEQENYVIDDGESRIEFSVNGDGTAWLNSLLCAVTRDGDEFVLTTASGARGVVRVVGDGTAQLASSERGTYFALADGTPTLEKEMLFLDGFGGATMQRYVAATETSESRIEDVASGTYVRLDSASGYYEYDVSFADGGYENFRFAYGTITVGN
-1144 SETQENSSKLT
+1144 SAVAVYILYDESREETFETSDGGT
-1155 LTYGGSSHTLTYTG
+1155 LLIDAYGQATFEDASG
-1169 KEKGSYYDLKLGAK
+1169 EKRAAIASRAADTV
-1183 IELDGKNI
+1183 IEGRELMRVRVLDADGKNYGAEKTYAVSEENGKKRLLPV
-1191 DNEGGTA
+1191 DGGLGV
-1198 KIYFKHQEYERKYKL
+1198 YFLL
-1213 EGTKLY
+1213 EGDKIL
-1219 IIWIE
+1219 
-1224 GTDGSEDVLWNWS
+1224 SES
-1237 FNSSTRKI
+1237 K
-1245 TGYWN
+1245 
-1250 YHLDEYEYYF
+1250 
-1260 EFGLLAEGEEKGAY
+1260 
-1274 TSAAGDKLTLDGF
+1274 
-1287 FVAEY
+1287 
-1292 TPASGQAEKWNYFMM
+1292 
-1307 SDVSVL
+1307 
-1313 LTSGESYKLLVLDDA
+1313 LVLDGLGGGVLYCGETQSEVKGTYTAAERENEWIFRPDG
-1328 SFTETEVTETS
+1328 TETESFRFALMRGVPTTERESFDLFAVYAEQWECTLLSADWEVAAFGGYGSGTFIDRLGRVFS
-1339 VAGQYYVAER
+1339 VYCEIVDENTVRIYGAAFGEM
-1349 SYKVWLDGNGNML
+1349 WLTADFLSGTFEL
-1362 YDSNMSVYTYVVEGN
+1362 YD
-1377 VFKLTS
+1377 
-1383 YDDSGT
+1383 
-1389 PHVHEGKFALETD
+1389 
-1402 GYIETAFYSY
+1402 
-1412 GYSYLRLFKEKLEYT
+1412 
-1427 TVSFKLDDKSYT
+1427 
-1439 LAIFEN
+1439 
-1445 KFVYAYQYGQAIA
+1445 QAPA
-1458 YTGSVA
+1458 
-1464 DYAAAKAA
+1464 
-1472 IAAKEDF
+1472 E
-1479 EVTLDGT
+1479 
-1486 VYTASYD
+1486 
-1493 SDSWAWTFTP
+1493 
-1503 KS
+1503 

>member
-169 GLTLTA
+169 GLKLTA

-842 AVDYIGSEEVLYIPE
+842 AVDES
-857 NITEVAPDAVQGLLT
+857 
-872 LKMVIFGDKV
+872 
-882 TTVGDRA
+882 
-889 FVGNPYLVSVIFGTG
+889 
-904 IDHIGDDAFSMAT
+904 
-917 YLIDIHF
+917 
-924 PNAEKAPSYI
+924 
-934 GKNAF
+934 GK
-939 YRLDGIA
+939 G
-946 LVPSTTEW
+946 
-954 GGLMTVYVGGS
+954 
-965 FWGDASPSAYVT
+965 SAYIS
-977 LFNVNNKAQDK
+977 FP
-988 DGNEVG
+988 DG
-994 AYSNDYSDFVTIA
+994 
-1007 SEAGTDKKGKTYN
+1007 
-1020 LADGNKLFLSGGD
+1020 SGG
-1033 SAILFVEADGVTRRI
+1033 FV
-1048 WGAYRYDDYEKITF
+1048 
-1062 RAGFTVD
+1062 
-1069 GEAVLYYGKPSG
+1069 
-1081 DDFVLRDKV
+1081 
-1090 FGAYDDGY
+1090 
-1098 ITVVFD
+1098 
-1104 GYGAASVV
+1104 
-1112 INAELSDGTYTL
+1112 
-1124 NGNEITFAGIDG
+1124 AGIDG
-1136 LASASFIP
+1136 AYTAVVFGNADGETVYVEYTFTADFFAQGFEALAQDGYASFVFRYYPAMGNYFFVFDSSEQENYVIDDGESRIEFSVNGDGTAWLNSLLCAVTRDGDEFVLTTASGARGVVRVVGDGTAQLASSERGTYFALADGTPTLEKEMLFLDGFGGATMQRYVAATETSESRIEDVASGTYVRLDSASGYYEYDVSFADGGYENFRFAYGTITVGN
-1144 SETQENSSKLT
+1144 SAVAVYILYDESQEESFETSDGGT
-1155 LTYGGSSHTLTYTG
+1155 LLIDAYGQATFEDASG
-1169 KEKGSYYDLKLGAK
+1169 EKRAAIASRAADTV
-1183 IELDGKNI
+1183 IEGRELMRVRVLDADGKNYGAEKTYAVSEENGKKRLLPV
-1191 DNEGGTA
+1191 DGGLGV
-1198 KIYFKHQEYERKYKL
+1198 YFLL
-1213 EGTKLY
+1213 EGDKILSESKLVLDGLGGGVLY
-1219 IIWIE
+1219 CGE
-1224 GTDGSEDVLWNWS
+1224 TQSEVKGT
-1237 FNSSTRKI
+1237 
-1245 TGYWN
+1245 
-1250 YHLDEYEYYF
+1250 
-1260 EFGLLAEGEEKGAY
+1260 Y
-1274 TSAAGDKLTLDGF
+1274 TSAERENEWIFRPDGTE
-1287 FVAEY
+1287 AESFRFALMRGVP
-1292 TPASGQAEKWNYFMM
+1292 TTE
-1307 SDVSVL
+1307 
-1313 LTSGESYKLLVLDDA
+1313 GESFDLFAVYAEQWECTLLSADW
-1328 SFTETEVTETS
+1328 EVAAFGGYGSGTFIDRLGRVFS
-1339 VAGQYYVAER
+1339 VYCEIVDENTVRIYGAAFGEM
-1349 SYKVWLDGNGNML
+1349 WLTADFLSGTFEL
-1362 YDSNMSVYTYVVEGN
+1362 YD
-1377 VFKLTS
+1377 
-1383 YDDSGT
+1383 
-1389 PHVHEGKFALETD
+1389 
-1402 GYIETAFYSY
+1402 
-1412 GYSYLRLFKEKLEYT
+1412 
-1427 TVSFKLDDKSYT
+1427 
-1439 LAIFEN
+1439 
-1445 KFVYAYQYGQAIA
+1445 QAPA
-1458 YTGSVA
+1458 
-1464 DYAAAKAA
+1464 
-1472 IAAKEDF
+1472 E
-1479 EVTLDGT
+1479 
-1486 VYTASYD
+1486 
-1493 SDSWAWTFTP
+1493 
-1503 KS
+1503 

>member
-16 LTVLLALAMLVFASC
+16 LTVLLALAMLVFAAC

-52 KAKAGDKIQLPDE
+52 KAKAGDKIDLPDE

-119 VLETSVFELEAGEKV
+119 VLETSVFELEPGEKV

-288 SMFTVR
+288 SLFTVR

-390 ADGKGFAYFDGDM
+390 ADGKGFAYFDSDM

-684 WQRVVTGENTY
+684 WQRVITGENTY
-695 DGDAKIY
+695 DEDAKIY
-702 HFAAEWFAPDTENIK
+702 HFAADWFAPDTENIK

-842 AVDYIGSEEVLYIPE
+842 AVDES
-857 NITEVAPDAVQGLLT
+857 
-872 LKMVIFGDKV
+872 
-882 TTVGDRA
+882 
-889 FVGNPYLVSVIFGTG
+889 
-904 IDHIGDDAFSMAT
+904 
-917 YLIDIHF
+917 
-924 PNAEKAPSYI
+924 
-934 GKNAF
+934 GK
-939 YRLDGIA
+939 G
-946 LVPSTTEW
+946 
-954 GGLMTVYVGGS
+954 
-965 FWGDASPSAYVT
+965 SAYIS
-977 LFNVNNKAQDK
+977 FP
-988 DGNEVG
+988 DG
-994 AYSNDYSDFVTIA
+994 
-1007 SEAGTDKKGKTYN
+1007 
-1020 LADGNKLFLSGGD
+1020 SGG
-1033 SAILFVEADGVTRRI
+1033 FV
-1048 WGAYRYDDYEKITF
+1048 
-1062 RAGFTVD
+1062 
-1069 GEAVLYYGKPSG
+1069 
-1081 DDFVLRDKV
+1081 
-1090 FGAYDDGY
+1090 
-1098 ITVVFD
+1098 
-1104 GYGAASVV
+1104 
-1112 INAELSDGTYTL
+1112 
-1124 NGNEITFAGIDG
+1124 AGIDG
-1136 LASASFIP
+1136 AYTAVVFGNADGETVYVEYTFTADFFAQGFEALAQDGYASFVFRYYPAMGNYFFVFDSSEQENYVIDDGESRIEFSVNGDGTAWLNSLLCAVTRDGDEFVLTTASGARGVVRVVGDGTAQLASSERGTYFALADGTPTLEKEMLFLDGFGGATMQRYVAATETSKSRIEDVASG
-1144 SETQENSSKLT
+1144 
-1155 LTYGGSSHTLTYTG
+1155 TYVRLDSASGYYEYDVSFAD
-1169 KEKGSYYDLKLGAK
+1169 GSYENFRFAYGTITVGNSAVAVYILYDESREETFETSDGGMLLIDAYGQATFEDASGEKRAAIASRAADTV
-1183 IELDGKNI
+1183 IEGRELMRVRVLDADGKNYGAEKTYAVSEENGKKRLLPV
-1191 DNEGGTA
+1191 DGGLGV
-1198 KIYFKHQEYERKYKL
+1198 YFLL
-1213 EGTKLY
+1213 EGDKIL
-1219 IIWIE
+1219 
-1224 GTDGSEDVLWNWS
+1224 SES
-1237 FNSSTRKI
+1237 K
-1245 TGYWN
+1245 
-1250 YHLDEYEYYF
+1250 
-1260 EFGLLAEGEEKGAY
+1260 
-1274 TSAAGDKLTLDGF
+1274 
-1287 FVAEY
+1287 
-1292 TPASGQAEKWNYFMM
+1292 
-1307 SDVSVL
+1307 
-1313 LTSGESYKLLVLDDA
+1313 LVLDGLGGGVLYCGETQSEVKGTYTAAERENEWIFRPDD
-1328 SFTETEVTETS
+1328 TETESFRFALMRGVPTTEGESFDLFAVYAEQWECTLLSADWEVAAFGGYGSGTFIDRLGRVFS
-1339 VAGQYYVAER
+1339 VYCEIVDENTVRIYGAAFGEM
-1349 SYKVWLDGNGNML
+1349 WLTADFLSDTFEL
-1362 YDSNMSVYTYVVEGN
+1362 YD
-1377 VFKLTS
+1377 
-1383 YDDSGT
+1383 
-1389 PHVHEGKFALETD
+1389 
-1402 GYIETAFYSY
+1402 
-1412 GYSYLRLFKEKLEYT
+1412 
-1427 TVSFKLDDKSYT
+1427 
-1439 LAIFEN
+1439 
-1445 KFVYAYQYGQAIA
+1445 QAPA
-1458 YTGSVA
+1458 
-1464 DYAAAKAA
+1464 
-1472 IAAKEDF
+1472 E
-1479 EVTLDGT
+1479 
-1486 VYTASYD
+1486 
-1493 SDSWAWTFTP
+1493 
-1503 KS
+1503 

>member
-16 LTVLLALAMLVFASC
+16 LTVLLALAMLVFAAC

-52 KAKAGDKIQLPDE
+52 KAKAGDKIDLPDE

-288 SMFTVR
+288 SLFTVR

-390 ADGKGFAYFDGDM
+390 ADGKGFAYFDSDM

-684 WQRVVTGENTY
+684 WQRVITGENTY
-695 DGDAKIY
+695 DEDAKIY
-702 HFAAEWFAPDTENIK
+702 HFAADWFAPDTENIK

-773 GDANSVPIVYD
+773 GDANSVPIVYV

-842 AVDYIGSEEVLYIPE
+842 AVDGS
-857 NITEVAPDAVQGLLT
+857 
-872 LKMVIFGDKV
+872 
-882 TTVGDRA
+882 
-889 FVGNPYLVSVIFGTG
+889 
-904 IDHIGDDAFSMAT
+904 
-917 YLIDIHF
+917 
-924 PNAEKAPSYI
+924 
-934 GKNAF
+934 GK
-939 YRLDGIA
+939 G
-946 LVPSTTEW
+946 
-954 GGLMTVYVGGS
+954 
-965 FWGDASPSAYVT
+965 SAYIS
-977 LFNVNNKAQDK
+977 FP
-988 DGNEVG
+988 DG
-994 AYSNDYSDFVTIA
+994 
-1007 SEAGTDKKGKTYN
+1007 
-1020 LADGNKLFLSGGD
+1020 SGG
-1033 SAILFVEADGVTRRI
+1033 FV
-1048 WGAYRYDDYEKITF
+1048 
-1062 RAGFTVD
+1062 
-1069 GEAVLYYGKPSG
+1069 
-1081 DDFVLRDKV
+1081 
-1090 FGAYDDGY
+1090 
-1098 ITVVFD
+1098 
-1104 GYGAASVV
+1104 
-1112 INAELSDGTYTL
+1112 
-1124 NGNEITFAGIDG
+1124 AGIDG
-1136 LASASFIP
+1136 AYTAVVFGNADGETVYVEYTFTADFFAQGFEALAQDGYASFVFRYYPAMGNYFFVFDSSEQENYVIDDGESRIEFSVNGDGTAWLNSLLCAVTRDGDEFVLTTASGARGVVRVVGDGTAQLASSERGTYFALADGTPTLEKEMLFLDGFGGATMQRYVAATETSKSRIEDVASG
-1144 SETQENSSKLT
+1144 
-1155 LTYGGSSHTLTYTG
+1155 TYVRLDSASGYYEYDVSFAD
-1169 KEKGSYYDLKLGAK
+1169 GSYENFRFAYGTITVGNSAVAVYILYDESREETFETSDGGMLLIDAYGQATFEDASGEKRAAIASRAADTL
-1183 IELDGKNI
+1183 IEGRELMRVRVLDADGKNYGAEKTYAVSEENGKKRLLPV
-1191 DNEGGTA
+1191 DGGLGV
-1198 KIYFKHQEYERKYKL
+1198 YFLL
-1213 EGTKLY
+1213 EGDKIL
-1219 IIWIE
+1219 
-1224 GTDGSEDVLWNWS
+1224 SES
-1237 FNSSTRKI
+1237 K
-1245 TGYWN
+1245 
-1250 YHLDEYEYYF
+1250 
-1260 EFGLLAEGEEKGAY
+1260 
-1274 TSAAGDKLTLDGF
+1274 
-1287 FVAEY
+1287 
-1292 TPASGQAEKWNYFMM
+1292 
-1307 SDVSVL
+1307 
-1313 LTSGESYKLLVLDDA
+1313 LVLDGLGGGVLYCGETQSEVKGTYTAAERENEWIFRPDD
-1328 SFTETEVTETS
+1328 TETESFRFALMRGVPTTEGESFDLFAVYAEQWECTLLSADWEVAAFGGYGSGTFIDRLGRVFS
-1339 VAGQYYVAER
+1339 VYCEIVDENTVRIYGAAFGEM
-1349 SYKVWLDGNGNML
+1349 WLTADFLSDTFEL
-1362 YDSNMSVYTYVVEGN
+1362 YD
-1377 VFKLTS
+1377 
-1383 YDDSGT
+1383 
-1389 PHVHEGKFALETD
+1389 
-1402 GYIETAFYSY
+1402 
-1412 GYSYLRLFKEKLEYT
+1412 
-1427 TVSFKLDDKSYT
+1427 
-1439 LAIFEN
+1439 
-1445 KFVYAYQYGQAIA
+1445 QAPA
-1458 YTGSVA
+1458 
-1464 DYAAAKAA
+1464 
-1472 IAAKEDF
+1472 E
-1479 EVTLDGT
+1479 
-1486 VYTASYD
+1486 
-1493 SDSWAWTFTP
+1493 
-1503 KS
+1503 

>member
-16 LTVLLALAMLVFASC
+16 LTVLLALAMLVFAAC

-52 KAKAGDKIQLPDE
+52 KAKAGDKIDLPDE

-256 VYYFVNTPQG
+256 VYYFVNTPLG

-274 FATVTYGAPHTVSE
+274 FATVTYGAPHTVSK
-288 SMFTVR
+288 SLFTVR

-308 VVYAAGD
+308 VVYAEGD

-569 AIEDLSGAETYFY
+569 AIEDLNGAETYFY

-695 DGDAKIY
+695 DEDAKIY
-702 HFAAEWFAPDTENIK
+702 HFAADWFAPDTENIK

-762 DGFGKGSLLKR
+762 NGFGKGSLLKR

-842 AVDYIGSEEVLYIPE
+842 AVDES
-857 NITEVAPDAVQGLLT
+857 
-872 LKMVIFGDKV
+872 
-882 TTVGDRA
+882 
-889 FVGNPYLVSVIFGTG
+889 
-904 IDHIGDDAFSMAT
+904 
-917 YLIDIHF
+917 
-924 PNAEKAPSYI
+924 
-934 GKNAF
+934 GK
-939 YRLDGIA
+939 G
-946 LVPSTTEW
+946 
-954 GGLMTVYVGGS
+954 
-965 FWGDASPSAYVT
+965 SAYIS
-977 LFNVNNKAQDK
+977 FP
-988 DGNEVG
+988 DG
-994 AYSNDYSDFVTIA
+994 
-1007 SEAGTDKKGKTYN
+1007 
-1020 LADGNKLFLSGGD
+1020 SGG
-1033 SAILFVEADGVTRRI
+1033 FV
-1048 WGAYRYDDYEKITF
+1048 
-1062 RAGFTVD
+1062 
-1069 GEAVLYYGKPSG
+1069 
-1081 DDFVLRDKV
+1081 
-1090 FGAYDDGY
+1090 
-1098 ITVVFD
+1098 
-1104 GYGAASVV
+1104 
-1112 INAELSDGTYTL
+1112 
-1124 NGNEITFAGIDG
+1124 AGIDG
-1136 LASASFIP
+1136 AYTAVVFGNADGETVYVEYIFTADFFAQGFEALAQDGYASFVFRYYPAMGNYFFVFDSSEQENYVIDDGESRIEFSVNGDGTAWLNSLLCAVTRDGDEFVLTTASGARGVVRVVGDGTAQLASSERGTYFALADGTPTLEKEMLFLDGFGGATMQRYVAATETSESRIEDVASGTYVRLDSASGYYEYDVSFADGGYENFRFAYGTITVGN
-1144 SETQENSSKLT
+1144 SAVAVYILYDESQEESFETSDGGT
-1155 LTYGGSSHTLTYTG
+1155 LLIDAYGQATFEDASG
-1169 KEKGSYYDLKLGAK
+1169 EKRAAIASRAADTV
-1183 IELDGKNI
+1183 IEGRELMRVRVLDADGKNYGAEKTYAVSEENGKKRLLPV
-1191 DNEGGTA
+1191 DGGLGV
-1198 KIYFKHQEYERKYKL
+1198 YFLL
-1213 EGTKLY
+1213 EGDKILSESKLVLDGLGGGVLY
-1219 IIWIE
+1219 CGE
-1224 GTDGSEDVLWNWS
+1224 TQSEVKGT
-1237 FNSSTRKI
+1237 
-1245 TGYWN
+1245 
-1250 YHLDEYEYYF
+1250 
-1260 EFGLLAEGEEKGAY
+1260 Y
-1274 TSAAGDKLTLDGF
+1274 TSAERENEWIFRPDGTE
-1287 FVAEY
+1287 AESFRFALMRGVP
-1292 TPASGQAEKWNYFMM
+1292 TTE
-1307 SDVSVL
+1307 
-1313 LTSGESYKLLVLDDA
+1313 GESFDLFAVYAEQWECTLLSADW
-1328 SFTETEVTETS
+1328 EVAAFGGYGSGTFIDRLGRVFS
-1339 VAGQYYVAER
+1339 VYCEIVDENTVRIYGAAFGEM
-1349 SYKVWLDGNGNML
+1349 WLTADFLSGTFEL
-1362 YDSNMSVYTYVVEGN
+1362 YD
-1377 VFKLTS
+1377 
-1383 YDDSGT
+1383 
-1389 PHVHEGKFALETD
+1389 
-1402 GYIETAFYSY
+1402 
-1412 GYSYLRLFKEKLEYT
+1412 
-1427 TVSFKLDDKSYT
+1427 
-1439 LAIFEN
+1439 
-1445 KFVYAYQYGQAIA
+1445 QAPA
-1458 YTGSVA
+1458 
-1464 DYAAAKAA
+1464 
-1472 IAAKEDF
+1472 E
-1479 EVTLDGT
+1479 
-1486 VYTASYD
+1486 
-1493 SDSWAWTFTP
+1493 
-1503 KS
+1503 

>member
-16 LTVLLALAMLVFASC
+16 LTVLLALAMLVFAAC

-52 KAKAGDKIQLPDE
+52 KAKAGDKIDLPDE

-842 AVDYIGSEEVLYIPE
+842 AVDES
-857 NITEVAPDAVQGLLT
+857 
-872 LKMVIFGDKV
+872 
-882 TTVGDRA
+882 
-889 FVGNPYLVSVIFGTG
+889 
-904 IDHIGDDAFSMAT
+904 
-917 YLIDIHF
+917 
-924 PNAEKAPSYI
+924 
-934 GKNAF
+934 GK
-939 YRLDGIA
+939 G
-946 LVPSTTEW
+946 
-954 GGLMTVYVGGS
+954 
-965 FWGDASPSAYVT
+965 SAYIS
-977 LFNVNNKAQDK
+977 FP
-988 DGNEVG
+988 DG
-994 AYSNDYSDFVTIA
+994 
-1007 SEAGTDKKGKTYN
+1007 
-1020 LADGNKLFLSGGD
+1020 SGG
-1033 SAILFVEADGVTRRI
+1033 FV
-1048 WGAYRYDDYEKITF
+1048 
-1062 RAGFTVD
+1062 
-1069 GEAVLYYGKPSG
+1069 
-1081 DDFVLRDKV
+1081 
-1090 FGAYDDGY
+1090 
-1098 ITVVFD
+1098 
-1104 GYGAASVV
+1104 
-1112 INAELSDGTYTL
+1112 
-1124 NGNEITFAGIDG
+1124 AGIDG
-1136 LASASFIP
+1136 AYTAVVFGNADGETVYVEYTFTADFFAQGFEALAQDGYASFVFRYYPAMGNYFFVFDSSEQENYVIDDGESRIEFSVNGDGTAWLNSLLCAVTRDGDEFVLTTASGARGVVRVVGDGTAQLASSERGTYFALADGTPTLEKEMLFLDGFGGATMQRYVAATETSESRIEDVASGTYVRLDSASGYYEYDVSFADGGYENFRFAYGTITVGN
-1144 SETQENSSKLT
+1144 SAVAVYILYDESQEESFETSDGGT
-1155 LTYGGSSHTLTYTG
+1155 LLIDAYGQATFEDASGEKRAAIASRAADTL
-1169 KEKGSYYDLKLGAK
+1169 
-1183 IELDGKNI
+1183 IEGRELMRVRVLDADGKNYGAEKTYAVSEENGKKRLLPV
-1191 DNEGGTA
+1191 DGGLGV
-1198 KIYFKHQEYERKYKL
+1198 YFLL
-1213 EGTKLY
+1213 EGDKIL
-1219 IIWIE
+1219 
-1224 GTDGSEDVLWNWS
+1224 SES
-1237 FNSSTRKI
+1237 K
-1245 TGYWN
+1245 
-1250 YHLDEYEYYF
+1250 
-1260 EFGLLAEGEEKGAY
+1260 
-1274 TSAAGDKLTLDGF
+1274 
-1287 FVAEY
+1287 
-1292 TPASGQAEKWNYFMM
+1292 
-1307 SDVSVL
+1307 
-1313 LTSGESYKLLVLDDA
+1313 LVLDGLGGGVLYCGETQSEVKGTYTAAERENEWIFRPDD
-1328 SFTETEVTETS
+1328 TETESFRFALMRGVPTTEGESFDLFAVYAEQWECTLLSADWEVAAFGGYGSGTFIDRLGRVFS
-1339 VAGQYYVAER
+1339 VYCEIVDENTVRIYGAAFGEM
-1349 SYKVWLDGNGNML
+1349 WLTADFLSGTFEL
-1362 YDSNMSVYTYVVEGN
+1362 YD
-1377 VFKLTS
+1377 
-1383 YDDSGT
+1383 
-1389 PHVHEGKFALETD
+1389 
-1402 GYIETAFYSY
+1402 
-1412 GYSYLRLFKEKLEYT
+1412 
-1427 TVSFKLDDKSYT
+1427 
-1439 LAIFEN
+1439 
-1445 KFVYAYQYGQAIA
+1445 QAPA
-1458 YTGSVA
+1458 
-1464 DYAAAKAA
+1464 
-1472 IAAKEDF
+1472 E
-1479 EVTLDGT
+1479 
-1486 VYTASYD
+1486 
-1493 SDSWAWTFTP
+1493 
-1503 KS
+1503 

>member
-16 LTVLLALAMLVFASC
+16 LTVLLALAMLVFAAC

-52 KAKAGDKIQLPDE
+52 KAKAGDKIDLPDE

-472 VMSDGYEGTYYYYN
+472 VMSHGYEGTYYYYN

-569 AIEDLSGAETYFY
+569 AIEDLNGAETYFY

-695 DGDAKIY
+695 DEDAKIY
-702 HFAAEWFAPDTENIK
+702 HFAADWFAPDTENIK

-762 DGFGKGSLLKR
+762 NGFGKGSLLKR

-842 AVDYIGSEEVLYIPE
+842 AVDES
-857 NITEVAPDAVQGLLT
+857 
-872 LKMVIFGDKV
+872 
-882 TTVGDRA
+882 
-889 FVGNPYLVSVIFGTG
+889 
-904 IDHIGDDAFSMAT
+904 
-917 YLIDIHF
+917 
-924 PNAEKAPSYI
+924 
-934 GKNAF
+934 GK
-939 YRLDGIA
+939 G
-946 LVPSTTEW
+946 
-954 GGLMTVYVGGS
+954 
-965 FWGDASPSAYVT
+965 SAYIS
-977 LFNVNNKAQDK
+977 FP
-988 DGNEVG
+988 DG
-994 AYSNDYSDFVTIA
+994 
-1007 SEAGTDKKGKTYN
+1007 
-1020 LADGNKLFLSGGD
+1020 SGG
-1033 SAILFVEADGVTRRI
+1033 FV
-1048 WGAYRYDDYEKITF
+1048 
-1062 RAGFTVD
+1062 
-1069 GEAVLYYGKPSG
+1069 
-1081 DDFVLRDKV
+1081 
-1090 FGAYDDGY
+1090 
-1098 ITVVFD
+1098 
-1104 GYGAASVV
+1104 
-1112 INAELSDGTYTL
+1112 
-1124 NGNEITFAGIDG
+1124 AGIDG
-1136 LASASFIP
+1136 AYTAVVFGNADGETVYVEYIFTADFFAQGFEALAQDGYASFVFRYYPAMGNYFFVFDSSEQENYVIDDGESRIEFSVNGDGTAWLNSLLCAVTRDGDEFVLTTASGARGVVRVVGDGTAQLASSERGTYFALADGTPTLEKEMLFLDGFGGATMQRYVAATETSESRIEDVASGTYVRLDSASGYYEYDVSFADGGYENFRFAYGTITVGN
-1144 SETQENSSKLT
+1144 SAVAVYILYDESREETFETSDGGT
-1155 LTYGGSSHTLTYTG
+1155 LLIDAYGQATFEDASG
-1169 KEKGSYYDLKLGAK
+1169 EKRAAIASRAADTV
-1183 IELDGKNI
+1183 IEGRELMRVRVLDADGKNYGAEKTYAVSEENGKKRLLPV
-1191 DNEGGTA
+1191 DGGLGV
-1198 KIYFKHQEYERKYKL
+1198 YFLL
-1213 EGTKLY
+1213 EGDKIL
-1219 IIWIE
+1219 
-1224 GTDGSEDVLWNWS
+1224 SES
-1237 FNSSTRKI
+1237 K
-1245 TGYWN
+1245 
-1250 YHLDEYEYYF
+1250 
-1260 EFGLLAEGEEKGAY
+1260 
-1274 TSAAGDKLTLDGF
+1274 
-1287 FVAEY
+1287 
-1292 TPASGQAEKWNYFMM
+1292 
-1307 SDVSVL
+1307 
-1313 LTSGESYKLLVLDDA
+1313 LVLDGLGGGVLYCGETQSEVKGTYTAAERENEWIFRPDG
-1328 SFTETEVTETS
+1328 TETESFRFALMRGVPTTERESFDLFAVYAEQWECTLLSADWEVAAFGGYGSGTFIDRLGRVFS
-1339 VAGQYYVAER
+1339 VYCEIVDENTVRIYGAAFGEM
-1349 SYKVWLDGNGNML
+1349 WLTADFLSGTFEL
-1362 YDSNMSVYTYVVEGN
+1362 YD
-1377 VFKLTS
+1377 
-1383 YDDSGT
+1383 
-1389 PHVHEGKFALETD
+1389 
-1402 GYIETAFYSY
+1402 
-1412 GYSYLRLFKEKLEYT
+1412 
-1427 TVSFKLDDKSYT
+1427 
-1439 LAIFEN
+1439 
-1445 KFVYAYQYGQAIA
+1445 QAPA
-1458 YTGSVA
+1458 
-1464 DYAAAKAA
+1464 
-1472 IAAKEDF
+1472 E
-1479 EVTLDGT
+1479 
-1486 VYTASYD
+1486 
-1493 SDSWAWTFTP
+1493 
-1503 KS
+1503 

>member
-16 LTVLLALAMLVFASC
+16 LTVLLALAMLVFAAC

-52 KAKAGDKIQLPDE
+52 KAKAGDKIDLPDE

-308 VVYAAGD
+308 VVYAEGD

-452 SSESVRFRFRI
+452 SSESIRFRFRI

-569 AIEDLSGAETYFY
+569 AIEDLNGAETYFY

-695 DGDAKIY
+695 DEDAKIY
-702 HFAAEWFAPDTENIK
+702 HFAADWFAPDTENIK

-762 DGFGKGSLLKR
+762 NGFGKGSLLKR

-842 AVDYIGSEEVLYIPE
+842 AVDES
-857 NITEVAPDAVQGLLT
+857 
-872 LKMVIFGDKV
+872 
-882 TTVGDRA
+882 
-889 FVGNPYLVSVIFGTG
+889 
-904 IDHIGDDAFSMAT
+904 
-917 YLIDIHF
+917 
-924 PNAEKAPSYI
+924 
-934 GKNAF
+934 GK
-939 YRLDGIA
+939 G
-946 LVPSTTEW
+946 
-954 GGLMTVYVGGS
+954 
-965 FWGDASPSAYVT
+965 SAYIS
-977 LFNVNNKAQDK
+977 FP
-988 DGNEVG
+988 DG
-994 AYSNDYSDFVTIA
+994 
-1007 SEAGTDKKGKTYN
+1007 
-1020 LADGNKLFLSGGD
+1020 SGG
-1033 SAILFVEADGVTRRI
+1033 FV
-1048 WGAYRYDDYEKITF
+1048 
-1062 RAGFTVD
+1062 
-1069 GEAVLYYGKPSG
+1069 
-1081 DDFVLRDKV
+1081 
-1090 FGAYDDGY
+1090 
-1098 ITVVFD
+1098 
-1104 GYGAASVV
+1104 
-1112 INAELSDGTYTL
+1112 
-1124 NGNEITFAGIDG
+1124 AGIDG
-1136 LASASFIP
+1136 AYTAVVFGNADGETVYVEYIFTADFFAQGFEALAQDGYASFVFRYYPAMGNYFFVFDSSEQENYVIDDGESRIEFSVNGDGTAWLNSLLCAVTRDGDEFVLTTASGARGVVRVVGDGTAQLASSERGTYFALADGTPTLEKEMLFLDGFGGATMQRYVAATETSESRIEDVASGTYVRLDSASGYYEYDVSFADGGYENFRFAYGTITVGN
-1144 SETQENSSKLT
+1144 SAVAVYILYDESQEESFETSDGGT
-1155 LTYGGSSHTLTYTG
+1155 LLIDAYGQATFEDASG
-1169 KEKGSYYDLKLGAK
+1169 EKRAAIASRAADTV
-1183 IELDGKNI
+1183 IEGRELMRVRVLDADGKNYGAEKTYAVSEENGKKRLLPV
-1191 DNEGGTA
+1191 DGGLGV
-1198 KIYFKHQEYERKYKL
+1198 YFLL
-1213 EGTKLY
+1213 EGDKILSESKLVLDGLGGGVLY
-1219 IIWIE
+1219 CGE
-1224 GTDGSEDVLWNWS
+1224 TQSEVKGT
-1237 FNSSTRKI
+1237 
-1245 TGYWN
+1245 
-1250 YHLDEYEYYF
+1250 
-1260 EFGLLAEGEEKGAY
+1260 Y
-1274 TSAAGDKLTLDGF
+1274 TSAERENEWIFRPDGTE
-1287 FVAEY
+1287 AESFRFALMRGVP
-1292 TPASGQAEKWNYFMM
+1292 TTE
-1307 SDVSVL
+1307 
-1313 LTSGESYKLLVLDDA
+1313 GESFDLFAVYAEQWECTLLSADW
-1328 SFTETEVTETS
+1328 EVAAFGGYGSGTFIDRLGRVFS
-1339 VAGQYYVAER
+1339 VYCEIVDENTVRIYGAAFGEM
-1349 SYKVWLDGNGNML
+1349 WLTADFLSGTFEL
-1362 YDSNMSVYTYVVEGN
+1362 YD
-1377 VFKLTS
+1377 
-1383 YDDSGT
+1383 
-1389 PHVHEGKFALETD
+1389 
-1402 GYIETAFYSY
+1402 
-1412 GYSYLRLFKEKLEYT
+1412 
-1427 TVSFKLDDKSYT
+1427 
-1439 LAIFEN
+1439 
-1445 KFVYAYQYGQAIA
+1445 QAPA
-1458 YTGSVA
+1458 
-1464 DYAAAKAA
+1464 
-1472 IAAKEDF
+1472 E
-1479 EVTLDGT
+1479 
-1486 VYTASYD
+1486 
-1493 SDSWAWTFTP
+1493 
-1503 KS
+1503 

>member
-157 SAVTENT
+157 SEVTENT

-842 AVDYIGSEEVLYIPE
+842 AVDES
-857 NITEVAPDAVQGLLT
+857 
-872 LKMVIFGDKV
+872 
-882 TTVGDRA
+882 
-889 FVGNPYLVSVIFGTG
+889 
-904 IDHIGDDAFSMAT
+904 
-917 YLIDIHF
+917 
-924 PNAEKAPSYI
+924 
-934 GKNAF
+934 GK
-939 YRLDGIA
+939 G
-946 LVPSTTEW
+946 
-954 GGLMTVYVGGS
+954 
-965 FWGDASPSAYVT
+965 SAYIS
-977 LFNVNNKAQDK
+977 FP
-988 DGNEVG
+988 DG
-994 AYSNDYSDFVTIA
+994 
-1007 SEAGTDKKGKTYN
+1007 
-1020 LADGNKLFLSGGD
+1020 SGG
-1033 SAILFVEADGVTRRI
+1033 FV
-1048 WGAYRYDDYEKITF
+1048 
-1062 RAGFTVD
+1062 
-1069 GEAVLYYGKPSG
+1069 
-1081 DDFVLRDKV
+1081 
-1090 FGAYDDGY
+1090 
-1098 ITVVFD
+1098 
-1104 GYGAASVV
+1104 
-1112 INAELSDGTYTL
+1112 
-1124 NGNEITFAGIDG
+1124 AGIDG
-1136 LASASFIP
+1136 AYTAVVFGNADGETVYVEYTFTADFFAQGFEALAQDGYASFVFRYYPAMGNYFFVFDSSEQENYVIDDGESRIEFSVNGDGTAWLNSLLCAVTRDGDEFVLTTASGARGVVRVVGDGTAQLASSERGTYFALADGTPTLEKEMLFLDGFGGATMQRYVAATETSESRIEDVASGTYVRLDSASGYYEYDVSFADGGYENFRFAYGTITVGN
-1144 SETQENSSKLT
+1144 SAVAVYILYDESQEESFETSDGGT
-1155 LTYGGSSHTLTYTG
+1155 LLIDAYGQATFEDASG
-1169 KEKGSYYDLKLGAK
+1169 EKRAAIASRAADTV
-1183 IELDGKNI
+1183 IEGRELMRVRVLDADGKNYGAEKTYAVSEENGKKRLLPV
-1191 DNEGGTA
+1191 DGGLGV
-1198 KIYFKHQEYERKYKL
+1198 YFLL
-1213 EGTKLY
+1213 EGDKILSESKLVLDGLGGGVLY
-1219 IIWIE
+1219 CGE
-1224 GTDGSEDVLWNWS
+1224 TQSEVKGT
-1237 FNSSTRKI
+1237 
-1245 TGYWN
+1245 
-1250 YHLDEYEYYF
+1250 
-1260 EFGLLAEGEEKGAY
+1260 Y
-1274 TSAAGDKLTLDGF
+1274 TSAERENEWIFRPDGTE
-1287 FVAEY
+1287 AESFRFALMRGVP
-1292 TPASGQAEKWNYFMM
+1292 TTE
-1307 SDVSVL
+1307 
-1313 LTSGESYKLLVLDDA
+1313 GESFDLFAVYAEQWECTLLSADW
-1328 SFTETEVTETS
+1328 EVAAFGGYGSGTFIDRLGRVFS
-1339 VAGQYYVAER
+1339 VYCEIVDENTVRIYGAAFGEM
-1349 SYKVWLDGNGNML
+1349 WLTADFLSGTFEL
-1362 YDSNMSVYTYVVEGN
+1362 YD
-1377 VFKLTS
+1377 
-1383 YDDSGT
+1383 
-1389 PHVHEGKFALETD
+1389 
-1402 GYIETAFYSY
+1402 
-1412 GYSYLRLFKEKLEYT
+1412 
-1427 TVSFKLDDKSYT
+1427 
-1439 LAIFEN
+1439 
-1445 KFVYAYQYGQAIA
+1445 QAPA
-1458 YTGSVA
+1458 
-1464 DYAAAKAA
+1464 
-1472 IAAKEDF
+1472 E
-1479 EVTLDGT
+1479 
-1486 VYTASYD
+1486 
-1493 SDSWAWTFTP
+1493 
-1503 KS
+1503 

>member
-16 LTVLLALAMLVFASC
+16 LTVLLALAMLVFAAC

-52 KAKAGDKIQLPDE
+52 KAKAGDKIDLPDE

-842 AVDYIGSEEVLYIPE
+842 AVDES
-857 NITEVAPDAVQGLLT
+857 
-872 LKMVIFGDKV
+872 
-882 TTVGDRA
+882 
-889 FVGNPYLVSVIFGTG
+889 
-904 IDHIGDDAFSMAT
+904 
-917 YLIDIHF
+917 
-924 PNAEKAPSYI
+924 
-934 GKNAF
+934 GK
-939 YRLDGIA
+939 G
-946 LVPSTTEW
+946 
-954 GGLMTVYVGGS
+954 
-965 FWGDASPSAYVT
+965 SAYIS
-977 LFNVNNKAQDK
+977 FP
-988 DGNEVG
+988 DG
-994 AYSNDYSDFVTIA
+994 
-1007 SEAGTDKKGKTYN
+1007 
-1020 LADGNKLFLSGGD
+1020 SGG
-1033 SAILFVEADGVTRRI
+1033 FV
-1048 WGAYRYDDYEKITF
+1048 
-1062 RAGFTVD
+1062 
-1069 GEAVLYYGKPSG
+1069 
-1081 DDFVLRDKV
+1081 
-1090 FGAYDDGY
+1090 
-1098 ITVVFD
+1098 
-1104 GYGAASVV
+1104 
-1112 INAELSDGTYTL
+1112 
-1124 NGNEITFAGIDG
+1124 AGIDG
-1136 LASASFIP
+1136 AYTAVVFGNADGETVYVEYIFTADFFAQGFEALAQDGYASFVFRYYPAMGNYFFVFDSSEQENYVIDDGESRIEFSVNGDGTAWLNSLLCAVTRDGDEFVLTTASGARGVVRVVGDGTAQLASSERGTYFALADGTPTLEKEMLFLDGFGGATMQRYVAATETSESRIEDVASGTYVRLDSASGYYEYDVSFADGGYENFRFAYGTITVGN
-1144 SETQENSSKLT
+1144 SAVAVYILYDESQEESFETSDGGT
-1155 LTYGGSSHTLTYTG
+1155 LLIDAYGQATFEDASG
-1169 KEKGSYYDLKLGAK
+1169 EKRAAIASRAADTV
-1183 IELDGKNI
+1183 IEGRELMRVRVLDADGKNYGAEKTYAVSEENGKKRLLPV
-1191 DNEGGTA
+1191 DGGLGV
-1198 KIYFKHQEYERKYKL
+1198 YFLL
-1213 EGTKLY
+1213 EGDKIL
-1219 IIWIE
+1219 
-1224 GTDGSEDVLWNWS
+1224 SES
-1237 FNSSTRKI
+1237 K
-1245 TGYWN
+1245 
-1250 YHLDEYEYYF
+1250 
-1260 EFGLLAEGEEKGAY
+1260 
-1274 TSAAGDKLTLDGF
+1274 
-1287 FVAEY
+1287 
-1292 TPASGQAEKWNYFMM
+1292 
-1307 SDVSVL
+1307 
-1313 LTSGESYKLLVLDDA
+1313 LVLDGLGGGVLYCGETQSEVKGTYTAAERENEWIFRPDG
-1328 SFTETEVTETS
+1328 TETESFRFALMRGVPTTERESFDLFAVYAEQWECTLLSADWEVAAFGGYGSGTFIDRLGRVFS
-1339 VAGQYYVAER
+1339 VYCEIVDENTVRIYGAAFGEM
-1349 SYKVWLDGNGNML
+1349 WLTADFLSGTFEL
-1362 YDSNMSVYTYVVEGN
+1362 YD
-1377 VFKLTS
+1377 
-1383 YDDSGT
+1383 
-1389 PHVHEGKFALETD
+1389 
-1402 GYIETAFYSY
+1402 
-1412 GYSYLRLFKEKLEYT
+1412 
-1427 TVSFKLDDKSYT
+1427 
-1439 LAIFEN
+1439 
-1445 KFVYAYQYGQAIA
+1445 QAPA
-1458 YTGSVA
+1458 
-1464 DYAAAKAA
+1464 
-1472 IAAKEDF
+1472 E
-1479 EVTLDGT
+1479 
-1486 VYTASYD
+1486 
-1493 SDSWAWTFTP
+1493 
-1503 KS
+1503 

>member
-16 LTVLLALAMLVFASC
+16 LTVLLALAMLVFAAC

-52 KAKAGDKIQLPDE
+52 KAKAGDKIDLPDE

-134 WRIVSQAVPSLTGA
+134 WQIVSQAVPSLTGA

-842 AVDYIGSEEVLYIPE
+842 AVDES
-857 NITEVAPDAVQGLLT
+857 
-872 LKMVIFGDKV
+872 
-882 TTVGDRA
+882 
-889 FVGNPYLVSVIFGTG
+889 
-904 IDHIGDDAFSMAT
+904 
-917 YLIDIHF
+917 
-924 PNAEKAPSYI
+924 
-934 GKNAF
+934 GK
-939 YRLDGIA
+939 G
-946 LVPSTTEW
+946 
-954 GGLMTVYVGGS
+954 
-965 FWGDASPSAYVT
+965 SAYIS
-977 LFNVNNKAQDK
+977 FP
-988 DGNEVG
+988 DG
-994 AYSNDYSDFVTIA
+994 
-1007 SEAGTDKKGKTYN
+1007 
-1020 LADGNKLFLSGGD
+1020 SGG
-1033 SAILFVEADGVTRRI
+1033 FV
-1048 WGAYRYDDYEKITF
+1048 
-1062 RAGFTVD
+1062 
-1069 GEAVLYYGKPSG
+1069 
-1081 DDFVLRDKV
+1081 
-1090 FGAYDDGY
+1090 
-1098 ITVVFD
+1098 
-1104 GYGAASVV
+1104 
-1112 INAELSDGTYTL
+1112 
-1124 NGNEITFAGIDG
+1124 AGIDG
-1136 LASASFIP
+1136 AYTAVVFGNADGETVYVEYTFTADFFAQGFEALAQDGYASFVFRYYPAMGNYFFVFDSSEQENYVIDDGESRIEFSVNGDGTAWLNSLLCAVTRDGDEFVLTTASGARGVVRVVGDGTAQLASSERGTYFALADGTPTLEKEMLFLDGFGGATMQRYVAATETSESRIEDVASGTYVRLDSASGYYEYDVSFADGGYENFRFAYGTITVGN
-1144 SETQENSSKLT
+1144 SAVAVYILYDESREETFETSDGGT
-1155 LTYGGSSHTLTYTG
+1155 LLIDAYGQATFEDASG
-1169 KEKGSYYDLKLGAK
+1169 EKRAAIASRAADTV
-1183 IELDGKNI
+1183 IEGRELMRVRVLDADGKNYGAEKTYAVSEENGKKRLLPV
-1191 DNEGGTA
+1191 DGGLGV
-1198 KIYFKHQEYERKYKL
+1198 YFLL
-1213 EGTKLY
+1213 EGDKIL
-1219 IIWIE
+1219 
-1224 GTDGSEDVLWNWS
+1224 SES
-1237 FNSSTRKI
+1237 K
-1245 TGYWN
+1245 
-1250 YHLDEYEYYF
+1250 
-1260 EFGLLAEGEEKGAY
+1260 
-1274 TSAAGDKLTLDGF
+1274 
-1287 FVAEY
+1287 
-1292 TPASGQAEKWNYFMM
+1292 
-1307 SDVSVL
+1307 
-1313 LTSGESYKLLVLDDA
+1313 LVLDGLGGGVLYCGETQSEVKGTYTAAERENEWIFRPDG
-1328 SFTETEVTETS
+1328 TETESFRFALMRGVPTTERESFDLFAVYAEQWECTLLSADWEVAAFGGYGSGTFIDRLGRVFS
-1339 VAGQYYVAER
+1339 VYCEIVDENTVRIYGAAFGEM
-1349 SYKVWLDGNGNML
+1349 WLTADFLSGTFEL
-1362 YDSNMSVYTYVVEGN
+1362 YD
-1377 VFKLTS
+1377 
-1383 YDDSGT
+1383 
-1389 PHVHEGKFALETD
+1389 
-1402 GYIETAFYSY
+1402 
-1412 GYSYLRLFKEKLEYT
+1412 
-1427 TVSFKLDDKSYT
+1427 
-1439 LAIFEN
+1439 
-1445 KFVYAYQYGQAIA
+1445 QAPA
-1458 YTGSVA
+1458 
-1464 DYAAAKAA
+1464 
-1472 IAAKEDF
+1472 E
-1479 EVTLDGT
+1479 
-1486 VYTASYD
+1486 
-1493 SDSWAWTFTP
+1493 
-1503 KS
+1503 

>member
-16 LTVLLALAMLVFASC
+16 LTVLLALAMLVFAAC

-52 KAKAGDKIQLPDE
+52 KAKAGDKIDLPDE

-119 VLETSVFELEAGEKV
+119 VLETSVFELEPGEKV

-274 FATVTYGAPHTVSE
+274 FATVTYGAPHTVSK
-288 SMFTVR
+288 SLFTVH

-308 VVYAAGD
+308 VVYAEGD

-390 ADGKGFAYFDGDM
+390 ADGKGFAYFDSDM

-509 SSLLTGAYAPSGE
+509 SFLLTGAYAPSGE

-569 AIEDLSGAETYFY
+569 AIEDLNGAETYFY

-591 GEGAERREVD
+591 GEGTERREVD

-684 WQRVVTGENTY
+684 WQRVITGENTY
-695 DGDAKIY
+695 DEDAKIY
-702 HFAAEWFAPDTENIK
+702 HFAADWFAPDTENIK

-842 AVDYIGSEEVLYIPE
+842 AVDGS
-857 NITEVAPDAVQGLLT
+857 
-872 LKMVIFGDKV
+872 
-882 TTVGDRA
+882 
-889 FVGNPYLVSVIFGTG
+889 
-904 IDHIGDDAFSMAT
+904 
-917 YLIDIHF
+917 
-924 PNAEKAPSYI
+924 
-934 GKNAF
+934 GK
-939 YRLDGIA
+939 G
-946 LVPSTTEW
+946 
-954 GGLMTVYVGGS
+954 
-965 FWGDASPSAYVT
+965 SAYIS
-977 LFNVNNKAQDK
+977 FP
-988 DGNEVG
+988 DG
-994 AYSNDYSDFVTIA
+994 
-1007 SEAGTDKKGKTYN
+1007 
-1020 LADGNKLFLSGGD
+1020 SGG
-1033 SAILFVEADGVTRRI
+1033 FV
-1048 WGAYRYDDYEKITF
+1048 
-1062 RAGFTVD
+1062 
-1069 GEAVLYYGKPSG
+1069 
-1081 DDFVLRDKV
+1081 
-1090 FGAYDDGY
+1090 
-1098 ITVVFD
+1098 
-1104 GYGAASVV
+1104 
-1112 INAELSDGTYTL
+1112 
-1124 NGNEITFAGIDG
+1124 AGIDG
-1136 LASASFIP
+1136 AYTAVVFGNADGETVYVEYTFTADFFAQGFEALAQDGYASFVFRYYPAMGNYFFVFDSSEQENYVIDDGESRIEFSVNGDGTAWLNSLLCAVTRDGDEFVLTTASGARGVVRVVGDGTAQLASSERGTYFALADGTPTLEKEMLFLDGFGGATMQRYVAATETSESRIEDVASGTYVRLDSASGYYEYDVSFADGGYENFRFAYGTITVGN
-1144 SETQENSSKLT
+1144 SAVAVYILYDESREETFETSDGGT
-1155 LTYGGSSHTLTYTG
+1155 LLIDAYGQATFEDASG
-1169 KEKGSYYDLKLGAK
+1169 EKRAAIASRAADTV
-1183 IELDGKNI
+1183 IEGRELMRVRVLDADGKNYGAEKTYAVSEENGKKRLLPV
-1191 DNEGGTA
+1191 DGGLGV
-1198 KIYFKHQEYERKYKL
+1198 YFLL
-1213 EGTKLY
+1213 EGDKIL
-1219 IIWIE
+1219 
-1224 GTDGSEDVLWNWS
+1224 SES
-1237 FNSSTRKI
+1237 K
-1245 TGYWN
+1245 
-1250 YHLDEYEYYF
+1250 
-1260 EFGLLAEGEEKGAY
+1260 
-1274 TSAAGDKLTLDGF
+1274 
-1287 FVAEY
+1287 
-1292 TPASGQAEKWNYFMM
+1292 
-1307 SDVSVL
+1307 
-1313 LTSGESYKLLVLDDA
+1313 LVLDGLGGGVLYCGETQSEVKGTYTAAERENEWIFRPDD
-1328 SFTETEVTETS
+1328 TETESFRFALMRGVPTTEGESFDLFAVYAEQWECTLLSADWEVAAFGGYGSGTFIDRLGRVFS
-1339 VAGQYYVAER
+1339 VYCEIVDENTVRIYGAAFGEM
-1349 SYKVWLDGNGNML
+1349 WLTADFLSDTFEL
-1362 YDSNMSVYTYVVEGN
+1362 YD
-1377 VFKLTS
+1377 
-1383 YDDSGT
+1383 
-1389 PHVHEGKFALETD
+1389 
-1402 GYIETAFYSY
+1402 
-1412 GYSYLRLFKEKLEYT
+1412 
-1427 TVSFKLDDKSYT
+1427 
-1439 LAIFEN
+1439 
-1445 KFVYAYQYGQAIA
+1445 QAPA
-1458 YTGSVA
+1458 
-1464 DYAAAKAA
+1464 
-1472 IAAKEDF
+1472 E
-1479 EVTLDGT
+1479 
-1486 VYTASYD
+1486 
-1493 SDSWAWTFTP
+1493 
-1503 KS
+1503 

>member
-16 LTVLLALAMLVFASC
+16 LTVLLALAMLVFAAC

-52 KAKAGDKIQLPDE
+52 KAKAGDKIDLPDE

-288 SMFTVR
+288 SLFTVR

-390 ADGKGFAYFDGDM
+390 ADGKGFAYFDSDM

-684 WQRVVTGENTY
+684 WQRVITGENTY
-695 DGDAKIY
+695 DEDAKIY
-702 HFAAEWFAPDTENIK
+702 HFAADWFAPDTENIK

-842 AVDYIGSEEVLYIPE
+842 AVDGS
-857 NITEVAPDAVQGLLT
+857 
-872 LKMVIFGDKV
+872 
-882 TTVGDRA
+882 
-889 FVGNPYLVSVIFGTG
+889 
-904 IDHIGDDAFSMAT
+904 
-917 YLIDIHF
+917 
-924 PNAEKAPSYI
+924 
-934 GKNAF
+934 GK
-939 YRLDGIA
+939 G
-946 LVPSTTEW
+946 
-954 GGLMTVYVGGS
+954 
-965 FWGDASPSAYVT
+965 SAYIS
-977 LFNVNNKAQDK
+977 FP
-988 DGNEVG
+988 DG
-994 AYSNDYSDFVTIA
+994 
-1007 SEAGTDKKGKTYN
+1007 
-1020 LADGNKLFLSGGD
+1020 SGG
-1033 SAILFVEADGVTRRI
+1033 FV
-1048 WGAYRYDDYEKITF
+1048 
-1062 RAGFTVD
+1062 
-1069 GEAVLYYGKPSG
+1069 
-1081 DDFVLRDKV
+1081 
-1090 FGAYDDGY
+1090 
-1098 ITVVFD
+1098 
-1104 GYGAASVV
+1104 
-1112 INAELSDGTYTL
+1112 
-1124 NGNEITFAGIDG
+1124 AGIDG
-1136 LASASFIP
+1136 AYTAVVFGNADGETVYVEYTFTADFFAQGFEALAQDGYASFVFRYYPAMGNYFFVFDSSEQENYVIDDGESRIEFSVNGDGTAWLNSLLCAVTRDGDEFVLTTASGARGVVRVVGDGTAQLASSERGTYFALADGTPTLEKEMLFLDGFGGATMQRYVAATETSKSRIEDVASG
-1144 SETQENSSKLT
+1144 
-1155 LTYGGSSHTLTYTG
+1155 TYVRLDSASGYYEYDVSFAD
-1169 KEKGSYYDLKLGAK
+1169 GSYENFRFAYGTITVGNSAVAVYILYDESREETFETSDGGMLLIDAYGQATFEDASGEKRAAIASRAADTL
-1183 IELDGKNI
+1183 IEGRELMRVRVLDADGKNYGAEKTYAVSEENGKKRLLPV
-1191 DNEGGTA
+1191 DGGLGV
-1198 KIYFKHQEYERKYKL
+1198 YFLL
-1213 EGTKLY
+1213 EGDKIL
-1219 IIWIE
+1219 
-1224 GTDGSEDVLWNWS
+1224 SES
-1237 FNSSTRKI
+1237 K
-1245 TGYWN
+1245 
-1250 YHLDEYEYYF
+1250 
-1260 EFGLLAEGEEKGAY
+1260 
-1274 TSAAGDKLTLDGF
+1274 
-1287 FVAEY
+1287 
-1292 TPASGQAEKWNYFMM
+1292 
-1307 SDVSVL
+1307 
-1313 LTSGESYKLLVLDDA
+1313 LVLDGLGGGVLYCG
-1328 SFTETEVTETS
+1328 ETQSEVKGTYT
-1339 VAGQYYVAER
+1339 AAER
-1349 SYKVWLDGNGNML
+1349 KNEWIFRPDGTEAESFRFALMRGVPTTEGESFDLFAVYAEQWECTLLSADWEVAAFGGYGSGTFIDRLGRVFSVYCEIVDENTVRIYGAAFGEMWLTADFLSDTFEL
-1362 YDSNMSVYTYVVEGN
+1362 YD
-1377 VFKLTS
+1377 
-1383 YDDSGT
+1383 
-1389 PHVHEGKFALETD
+1389 
-1402 GYIETAFYSY
+1402 
-1412 GYSYLRLFKEKLEYT
+1412 
-1427 TVSFKLDDKSYT
+1427 
-1439 LAIFEN
+1439 
-1445 KFVYAYQYGQAIA
+1445 QAPA
-1458 YTGSVA
+1458 
-1464 DYAAAKAA
+1464 
-1472 IAAKEDF
+1472 E
-1479 EVTLDGT
+1479 
-1486 VYTASYD
+1486 
-1493 SDSWAWTFTP
+1493 
-1503 KS
+1503 

>member
-256 VYYFVNTPQG
+256 VYYFVNTPLG

-274 FATVTYGAPHTVSE
+274 FATVTYGAPHTVSK
-288 SMFTVR
+288 SLFTVR

-308 VVYAAGD
+308 VVYAEGD

-452 SSESVRFRFRI
+452 SSESIRFRFRI

-569 AIEDLSGAETYFY
+569 AIEDLNGAETYFY

-695 DGDAKIY
+695 DEDAKIY
-702 HFAAEWFAPDTENIK
+702 HFAADWFAPDTENIK

-762 DGFGKGSLLKR
+762 NGFGKGSLLKR

-842 AVDYIGSEEVLYIPE
+842 AVDES
-857 NITEVAPDAVQGLLT
+857 
-872 LKMVIFGDKV
+872 
-882 TTVGDRA
+882 
-889 FVGNPYLVSVIFGTG
+889 
-904 IDHIGDDAFSMAT
+904 
-917 YLIDIHF
+917 
-924 PNAEKAPSYI
+924 
-934 GKNAF
+934 GK
-939 YRLDGIA
+939 G
-946 LVPSTTEW
+946 
-954 GGLMTVYVGGS
+954 
-965 FWGDASPSAYVT
+965 SAYIS
-977 LFNVNNKAQDK
+977 FP
-988 DGNEVG
+988 DG
-994 AYSNDYSDFVTIA
+994 
-1007 SEAGTDKKGKTYN
+1007 
-1020 LADGNKLFLSGGD
+1020 SGG
-1033 SAILFVEADGVTRRI
+1033 FV
-1048 WGAYRYDDYEKITF
+1048 
-1062 RAGFTVD
+1062 
-1069 GEAVLYYGKPSG
+1069 
-1081 DDFVLRDKV
+1081 
-1090 FGAYDDGY
+1090 
-1098 ITVVFD
+1098 
-1104 GYGAASVV
+1104 
-1112 INAELSDGTYTL
+1112 
-1124 NGNEITFAGIDG
+1124 AGIDG
-1136 LASASFIP
+1136 AYTAVVFGNADGETVYVEYIFTADFFAQGFEALAQDGYASFVFRYYPAMGNYFFVFDSSEQENYVIDDGESRIEFSVNGDGTARLNSLLCAVTRDGDEFVLTTASGARGVVRVVGDGTAQLASSERGTYFALADGTPTLEKEMLFLDGFGGATMQRYVAATETSESRIEDVASGTYVRLDSASGYYEYDVSFADGGYENFRFAYGTITVGN
-1144 SETQENSSKLT
+1144 SAVAVYILYDESREETFETSDGGT
-1155 LTYGGSSHTLTYTG
+1155 LLIDAYGQATFEDASG
-1169 KEKGSYYDLKLGAK
+1169 EKRAAIASRAADTV
-1183 IELDGKNI
+1183 IEGRELMRVRVLDADGKNYGAEKTYAVSEENGKKRLLPV
-1191 DNEGGTA
+1191 DGGLGV
-1198 KIYFKHQEYERKYKL
+1198 YFLL
-1213 EGTKLY
+1213 EGDKIL
-1219 IIWIE
+1219 
-1224 GTDGSEDVLWNWS
+1224 SES
-1237 FNSSTRKI
+1237 K
-1245 TGYWN
+1245 
-1250 YHLDEYEYYF
+1250 
-1260 EFGLLAEGEEKGAY
+1260 
-1274 TSAAGDKLTLDGF
+1274 
-1287 FVAEY
+1287 
-1292 TPASGQAEKWNYFMM
+1292 
-1307 SDVSVL
+1307 
-1313 LTSGESYKLLVLDDA
+1313 LVLDGLGGGVLYCGETQSEVKGTYTAAERENEWIFRPDG
-1328 SFTETEVTETS
+1328 TETESFRFALMRGVPTTERESFDLFAVYAEQWECTLLSADWEVAAFGGYGSGTFIDRLGRVFS
-1339 VAGQYYVAER
+1339 VYCEIVDENTVRIYGAAFGEM
-1349 SYKVWLDGNGNML
+1349 WLTADFLSGTFEL
-1362 YDSNMSVYTYVVEGN
+1362 YD
-1377 VFKLTS
+1377 
-1383 YDDSGT
+1383 
-1389 PHVHEGKFALETD
+1389 
-1402 GYIETAFYSY
+1402 
-1412 GYSYLRLFKEKLEYT
+1412 
-1427 TVSFKLDDKSYT
+1427 
-1439 LAIFEN
+1439 
-1445 KFVYAYQYGQAIA
+1445 QAPA
-1458 YTGSVA
+1458 
-1464 DYAAAKAA
+1464 
-1472 IAAKEDF
+1472 E
-1479 EVTLDGT
+1479 
-1486 VYTASYD
+1486 
-1493 SDSWAWTFTP
+1493 
-1503 KS
+1503 

>member
-357 RPVLGEKTGSYD
+357 RPVLGEKMGSYD

-842 AVDYIGSEEVLYIPE
+842 AVDES
-857 NITEVAPDAVQGLLT
+857 
-872 LKMVIFGDKV
+872 
-882 TTVGDRA
+882 
-889 FVGNPYLVSVIFGTG
+889 
-904 IDHIGDDAFSMAT
+904 
-917 YLIDIHF
+917 
-924 PNAEKAPSYI
+924 
-934 GKNAF
+934 GK
-939 YRLDGIA
+939 G
-946 LVPSTTEW
+946 
-954 GGLMTVYVGGS
+954 
-965 FWGDASPSAYVT
+965 SAYIS
-977 LFNVNNKAQDK
+977 FP
-988 DGNEVG
+988 DG
-994 AYSNDYSDFVTIA
+994 
-1007 SEAGTDKKGKTYN
+1007 
-1020 LADGNKLFLSGGD
+1020 SGG
-1033 SAILFVEADGVTRRI
+1033 FV
-1048 WGAYRYDDYEKITF
+1048 
-1062 RAGFTVD
+1062 
-1069 GEAVLYYGKPSG
+1069 
-1081 DDFVLRDKV
+1081 
-1090 FGAYDDGY
+1090 
-1098 ITVVFD
+1098 
-1104 GYGAASVV
+1104 
-1112 INAELSDGTYTL
+1112 
-1124 NGNEITFAGIDG
+1124 AGIDG
-1136 LASASFIP
+1136 AYTAVVFGNADGETVYVEYTFTADFFAQGFEALAQDGYASFVFRYYPAMGNYFFVFDSSEQENYVIDDGESRIEFSVNGDGTAWLNSLLCAVTRDGDEFVLTTASGARGVVRVVGDGTAQLASSERGTYFALADGTPTLEKEMLFLDGFGGATMQRYVAATETSESRIEDVASGTYVRLDSASGYYEYDVSFADGGYENFRFAYGTITVGN
-1144 SETQENSSKLT
+1144 SAVAVYILYDESQEESFETSDGGT
-1155 LTYGGSSHTLTYTG
+1155 LLIDAYGQATFEDASG
-1169 KEKGSYYDLKLGAK
+1169 EKRAAIASRAADTV
-1183 IELDGKNI
+1183 IEGRELMRVRVLDADGKNYGAEKTYAVSEENGKKRLLPV
-1191 DNEGGTA
+1191 DGGLGV
-1198 KIYFKHQEYERKYKL
+1198 YFLL
-1213 EGTKLY
+1213 EGDKILSESKLVLDGLGGGVLY
-1219 IIWIE
+1219 CGE
-1224 GTDGSEDVLWNWS
+1224 TQSEVKGT
-1237 FNSSTRKI
+1237 
-1245 TGYWN
+1245 
-1250 YHLDEYEYYF
+1250 
-1260 EFGLLAEGEEKGAY
+1260 Y
-1274 TSAAGDKLTLDGF
+1274 TSAERENEWIFRPDGTE
-1287 FVAEY
+1287 AESFRFALMRGVP
-1292 TPASGQAEKWNYFMM
+1292 TTE
-1307 SDVSVL
+1307 
-1313 LTSGESYKLLVLDDA
+1313 GESFDLFAVYAEQWECTLLSADW
-1328 SFTETEVTETS
+1328 EVAAFGGYGSGTFIDRLGRVFS
-1339 VAGQYYVAER
+1339 VYCEIVDENTVRIYGAAFGEM
-1349 SYKVWLDGNGNML
+1349 WLTADFLSGTFEL
-1362 YDSNMSVYTYVVEGN
+1362 YD
-1377 VFKLTS
+1377 
-1383 YDDSGT
+1383 
-1389 PHVHEGKFALETD
+1389 
-1402 GYIETAFYSY
+1402 
-1412 GYSYLRLFKEKLEYT
+1412 
-1427 TVSFKLDDKSYT
+1427 
-1439 LAIFEN
+1439 
-1445 KFVYAYQYGQAIA
+1445 QAPA
-1458 YTGSVA
+1458 
-1464 DYAAAKAA
+1464 
-1472 IAAKEDF
+1472 E
-1479 EVTLDGT
+1479 
-1486 VYTASYD
+1486 
-1493 SDSWAWTFTP
+1493 
-1503 KS
+1503 

>member
-1 MAKNFKKKRLFTVAA
+1 MAKNFRKKRLFTVAA
-16 LTVLLALAMLVFASC
+16 LTVLLALAMLVFAAC

-52 KAKAGDKIQLPDE
+52 KAKAGDKIDLPDE

-842 AVDYIGSEEVLYIPE
+842 AVDES
-857 NITEVAPDAVQGLLT
+857 
-872 LKMVIFGDKV
+872 
-882 TTVGDRA
+882 
-889 FVGNPYLVSVIFGTG
+889 
-904 IDHIGDDAFSMAT
+904 
-917 YLIDIHF
+917 
-924 PNAEKAPSYI
+924 
-934 GKNAF
+934 GK
-939 YRLDGIA
+939 G
-946 LVPSTTEW
+946 
-954 GGLMTVYVGGS
+954 
-965 FWGDASPSAYVT
+965 SAYIS
-977 LFNVNNKAQDK
+977 FP
-988 DGNEVG
+988 DG
-994 AYSNDYSDFVTIA
+994 
-1007 SEAGTDKKGKTYN
+1007 
-1020 LADGNKLFLSGGD
+1020 SGG
-1033 SAILFVEADGVTRRI
+1033 FV
-1048 WGAYRYDDYEKITF
+1048 
-1062 RAGFTVD
+1062 
-1069 GEAVLYYGKPSG
+1069 
-1081 DDFVLRDKV
+1081 
-1090 FGAYDDGY
+1090 
-1098 ITVVFD
+1098 
-1104 GYGAASVV
+1104 
-1112 INAELSDGTYTL
+1112 
-1124 NGNEITFAGIDG
+1124 AGIDG
-1136 LASASFIP
+1136 AYTAVVFGNADGETVYVEYTFTADFFAQGFEALAQDGYASFVFRYYPAMGNYFFVFDSSEQENYVIDDGESRIEFSVNGDGTAWLNSLLCAVTRDGDEFVLTTASGARGVVRVIGDGTAQLASSERGTYFALADGTPTLEKEMLFLDGSGGATMQRYVAATETSESRIEDVASGTYVRLDSASGYYEYDVSFADGGYENFRFAYGTITVGN
-1144 SETQENSSKLT
+1144 SAVAVYILYDESQEESFETSDGGT
-1155 LTYGGSSHTLTYTG
+1155 LLIDAYGQATFEDASG
-1169 KEKGSYYDLKLGAK
+1169 EKRAAIASRAADTV
-1183 IELDGKNI
+1183 IEGRELMRVRVLDADGKNYGAEKTYAVSEENGKKRLLPV
-1191 DNEGGTA
+1191 DGGLGV
-1198 KIYFKHQEYERKYKL
+1198 YFLL
-1213 EGTKLY
+1213 EGDKILSESKLVLDGLGGGVLY
-1219 IIWIE
+1219 CGE
-1224 GTDGSEDVLWNWS
+1224 TQSEVKGT
-1237 FNSSTRKI
+1237 
-1245 TGYWN
+1245 
-1250 YHLDEYEYYF
+1250 
-1260 EFGLLAEGEEKGAY
+1260 Y
-1274 TSAAGDKLTLDGF
+1274 TSAERENEWIFRPDGTE
-1287 FVAEY
+1287 AESFRFALMRGVP
-1292 TPASGQAEKWNYFMM
+1292 TTE
-1307 SDVSVL
+1307 
-1313 LTSGESYKLLVLDDA
+1313 GESFDLFAVYAEQWECTLLSADW
-1328 SFTETEVTETS
+1328 EVAAFGGYGSGTFIDRLGRVFS
-1339 VAGQYYVAER
+1339 VYCEIVDENTVRIYGAAFGEM
-1349 SYKVWLDGNGNML
+1349 WLTADFLSGTFEL
-1362 YDSNMSVYTYVVEGN
+1362 YD
-1377 VFKLTS
+1377 
-1383 YDDSGT
+1383 
-1389 PHVHEGKFALETD
+1389 
-1402 GYIETAFYSY
+1402 
-1412 GYSYLRLFKEKLEYT
+1412 
-1427 TVSFKLDDKSYT
+1427 
-1439 LAIFEN
+1439 
-1445 KFVYAYQYGQAIA
+1445 QAPA
-1458 YTGSVA
+1458 
-1464 DYAAAKAA
+1464 
-1472 IAAKEDF
+1472 E
-1479 EVTLDGT
+1479 
-1486 VYTASYD
+1486 
-1493 SDSWAWTFTP
+1493 
-1503 KS
+1503 

>member
-16 LTVLLALAMLVFASC
+16 LTVLLALAMLVFAAC

-52 KAKAGDKIQLPDE
+52 KAKAGDKIDLPDE

-134 WRIVSQAVPSLTGA
+134 WQIVSQAVPSLTGA

-842 AVDYIGSEEVLYIPE
+842 AVDES
-857 NITEVAPDAVQGLLT
+857 
-872 LKMVIFGDKV
+872 
-882 TTVGDRA
+882 
-889 FVGNPYLVSVIFGTG
+889 
-904 IDHIGDDAFSMAT
+904 
-917 YLIDIHF
+917 
-924 PNAEKAPSYI
+924 
-934 GKNAF
+934 GK
-939 YRLDGIA
+939 G
-946 LVPSTTEW
+946 
-954 GGLMTVYVGGS
+954 
-965 FWGDASPSAYVT
+965 SAYIS
-977 LFNVNNKAQDK
+977 FP
-988 DGNEVG
+988 DG
-994 AYSNDYSDFVTIA
+994 
-1007 SEAGTDKKGKTYN
+1007 
-1020 LADGNKLFLSGGD
+1020 SGG
-1033 SAILFVEADGVTRRI
+1033 FV
-1048 WGAYRYDDYEKITF
+1048 
-1062 RAGFTVD
+1062 
-1069 GEAVLYYGKPSG
+1069 
-1081 DDFVLRDKV
+1081 
-1090 FGAYDDGY
+1090 
-1098 ITVVFD
+1098 
-1104 GYGAASVV
+1104 
-1112 INAELSDGTYTL
+1112 
-1124 NGNEITFAGIDG
+1124 AGIDG
-1136 LASASFIP
+1136 AYTAVVFGNADGETVYVEYTFTADFFAQGFEALAQDGYASFVFRYYPAMGNYFFVFDSSEQENYVIDDGESRIEFSVNGDGTAWLNSLLCAVTRDGDEFVLTTASGARGVVRVVGDGTAQLASSERGTYFALADGTPTLEKEMLFLDGFGGATMQRYVAATETSESRIEDVASGTYVRLDSASGYYEYDVSFADGGYENFRFAYGTITVGN
-1144 SETQENSSKLT
+1144 SAVAVYILYDESREESFETSDGGMLLIDAYGQATFEDASGEKRAAIASRAADT
-1155 LTYGGSSHTLTYTG
+1155 L
-1169 KEKGSYYDLKLGAK
+1169 
-1183 IELDGKNI
+1183 IEGRELMRVRVLDADGKNYGAEKTYAVSEENGKKRLLPV
-1191 DNEGGTA
+1191 DGGLGV
-1198 KIYFKHQEYERKYKL
+1198 YFLL
-1213 EGTKLY
+1213 EGDKIL
-1219 IIWIE
+1219 
-1224 GTDGSEDVLWNWS
+1224 SES
-1237 FNSSTRKI
+1237 K
-1245 TGYWN
+1245 
-1250 YHLDEYEYYF
+1250 
-1260 EFGLLAEGEEKGAY
+1260 
-1274 TSAAGDKLTLDGF
+1274 
-1287 FVAEY
+1287 
-1292 TPASGQAEKWNYFMM
+1292 
-1307 SDVSVL
+1307 
-1313 LTSGESYKLLVLDDA
+1313 LVLDGLGGGVLYCG
-1328 SFTETEVTETS
+1328 ETQSEVKGTYT
-1339 VAGQYYVAER
+1339 AAER
-1349 SYKVWLDGNGNML
+1349 KNEWIFRPDGTEAESFRFALMRGVPTTEGESFDLFAVYAEQWECTLLSADWEVAAFGGYGSGTFIDRLGRVFSVYCEIVDENTVRIYGAAFGEMWLTADFLSGTFEL
-1362 YDSNMSVYTYVVEGN
+1362 YD
-1377 VFKLTS
+1377 
-1383 YDDSGT
+1383 
-1389 PHVHEGKFALETD
+1389 
-1402 GYIETAFYSY
+1402 
-1412 GYSYLRLFKEKLEYT
+1412 
-1427 TVSFKLDDKSYT
+1427 
-1439 LAIFEN
+1439 
-1445 KFVYAYQYGQAIA
+1445 QAPA
-1458 YTGSVA
+1458 
-1464 DYAAAKAA
+1464 
-1472 IAAKEDF
+1472 E
-1479 EVTLDGT
+1479 
-1486 VYTASYD
+1486 
-1493 SDSWAWTFTP
+1493 
-1503 KS
+1503 

>member
-256 VYYFVNTPQG
+256 VYYFVNTPLG

-274 FATVTYGAPHTVSE
+274 FATVTYGAPHTVSK
-288 SMFTVR
+288 SLFTVR

-842 AVDYIGSEEVLYIPE
+842 AVDES
-857 NITEVAPDAVQGLLT
+857 
-872 LKMVIFGDKV
+872 
-882 TTVGDRA
+882 
-889 FVGNPYLVSVIFGTG
+889 
-904 IDHIGDDAFSMAT
+904 
-917 YLIDIHF
+917 
-924 PNAEKAPSYI
+924 
-934 GKNAF
+934 GK
-939 YRLDGIA
+939 G
-946 LVPSTTEW
+946 
-954 GGLMTVYVGGS
+954 
-965 FWGDASPSAYVT
+965 SAYIS
-977 LFNVNNKAQDK
+977 FP
-988 DGNEVG
+988 DG
-994 AYSNDYSDFVTIA
+994 
-1007 SEAGTDKKGKTYN
+1007 
-1020 LADGNKLFLSGGD
+1020 SGG
-1033 SAILFVEADGVTRRI
+1033 FV
-1048 WGAYRYDDYEKITF
+1048 
-1062 RAGFTVD
+1062 
-1069 GEAVLYYGKPSG
+1069 
-1081 DDFVLRDKV
+1081 
-1090 FGAYDDGY
+1090 
-1098 ITVVFD
+1098 
-1104 GYGAASVV
+1104 
-1112 INAELSDGTYTL
+1112 
-1124 NGNEITFAGIDG
+1124 AGIDG
-1136 LASASFIP
+1136 AYTAVVFGNADGETVYVEYIFTADFFAQGFEALAQDGYASFVFRYYPAMGNYFFVFDSSEQENYVIDDGESRIEFSVNGDGTAWLNSLLCAVTRDGDEFVLTTASGARGVVRVVGDGTAQLASSERGTYFALADGTPTLEKEMLFLDGFGGATMQRYVAATETSESRIEDVASGTYVRLDSASGYYEYDVSFADGGYENFRFAYGTITVGN
-1144 SETQENSSKLT
+1144 SAVAVYILYDESREETFETSDGGT
-1155 LTYGGSSHTLTYTG
+1155 LLIDAYGQATFEDASG
-1169 KEKGSYYDLKLGAK
+1169 EKRAAIASRAADTV
-1183 IELDGKNI
+1183 IEGRELMRVRVLDADGKNYGAEKTYAVSEENGKKRLLPV
-1191 DNEGGTA
+1191 DGGLGV
-1198 KIYFKHQEYERKYKL
+1198 YFLL
-1213 EGTKLY
+1213 EGDKIL
-1219 IIWIE
+1219 
-1224 GTDGSEDVLWNWS
+1224 SES
-1237 FNSSTRKI
+1237 K
-1245 TGYWN
+1245 
-1250 YHLDEYEYYF
+1250 
-1260 EFGLLAEGEEKGAY
+1260 
-1274 TSAAGDKLTLDGF
+1274 
-1287 FVAEY
+1287 
-1292 TPASGQAEKWNYFMM
+1292 
-1307 SDVSVL
+1307 
-1313 LTSGESYKLLVLDDA
+1313 LVLDGLGGGVLYCGETQSEVKGTYTAAERENEWIFRPDG
-1328 SFTETEVTETS
+1328 TETESFRFALMRGVPTTERESFDLFAVYAEQWECTLLSADWEVAAFGGYGSGTFIDRLGRVFS
-1339 VAGQYYVAER
+1339 VYCEIVDENTVRIYGAAFGEM
-1349 SYKVWLDGNGNML
+1349 WLTADFLSGTFEL
-1362 YDSNMSVYTYVVEGN
+1362 YD
-1377 VFKLTS
+1377 
-1383 YDDSGT
+1383 
-1389 PHVHEGKFALETD
+1389 
-1402 GYIETAFYSY
+1402 
-1412 GYSYLRLFKEKLEYT
+1412 
-1427 TVSFKLDDKSYT
+1427 
-1439 LAIFEN
+1439 
-1445 KFVYAYQYGQAIA
+1445 QAPA
-1458 YTGSVA
+1458 
-1464 DYAAAKAA
+1464 
-1472 IAAKEDF
+1472 E
-1479 EVTLDGT
+1479 
-1486 VYTASYD
+1486 
-1493 SDSWAWTFTP
+1493 
-1503 KS
+1503 

>member
-842 AVDYIGSEEVLYIPE
+842 AVDES
-857 NITEVAPDAVQGLLT
+857 
-872 LKMVIFGDKV
+872 
-882 TTVGDRA
+882 
-889 FVGNPYLVSVIFGTG
+889 
-904 IDHIGDDAFSMAT
+904 
-917 YLIDIHF
+917 
-924 PNAEKAPSYI
+924 
-934 GKNAF
+934 GK
-939 YRLDGIA
+939 G
-946 LVPSTTEW
+946 
-954 GGLMTVYVGGS
+954 
-965 FWGDASPSAYVT
+965 SAYIS
-977 LFNVNNKAQDK
+977 FP
-988 DGNEVG
+988 DG
-994 AYSNDYSDFVTIA
+994 
-1007 SEAGTDKKGKTYN
+1007 
-1020 LADGNKLFLSGGD
+1020 SGG
-1033 SAILFVEADGVTRRI
+1033 FV
-1048 WGAYRYDDYEKITF
+1048 
-1062 RAGFTVD
+1062 
-1069 GEAVLYYGKPSG
+1069 
-1081 DDFVLRDKV
+1081 
-1090 FGAYDDGY
+1090 
-1098 ITVVFD
+1098 
-1104 GYGAASVV
+1104 
-1112 INAELSDGTYTL
+1112 
-1124 NGNEITFAGIDG
+1124 AGIDG
-1136 LASASFIP
+1136 AYTAVVFGNADGETVYVEYTFTADFFAQGFEALAQDGYASFVFRYYPAMGNYFFVFDSSEQENYVIDDGESRIEFSVNGDGTAWLNSLLCAVTRDGDEFVLTTASGARGVVRVVGDGTAQLASSERGTYFALADGTPTLEKEMLFLDGFGGATMQRYVAATETSESRIEDVASGTYVRLDSASGYYEYGVSFADGGYENFRFAYGTITVGN
-1144 SETQENSSKLT
+1144 SAVAVYILYDESREESFETSDGGT
-1155 LTYGGSSHTLTYTG
+1155 LLIDAYGQATFEDASG
-1169 KEKGSYYDLKLGAK
+1169 EKRAAIASRAADTV
-1183 IELDGKNI
+1183 IEGRELMRVRVLDADGKNYGAEKTYAVSEENGKKRLLPV
-1191 DNEGGTA
+1191 DGGLGV
-1198 KIYFKHQEYERKYKL
+1198 YFLL
-1213 EGTKLY
+1213 EGDKIL
-1219 IIWIE
+1219 
-1224 GTDGSEDVLWNWS
+1224 SES
-1237 FNSSTRKI
+1237 K
-1245 TGYWN
+1245 
-1250 YHLDEYEYYF
+1250 
-1260 EFGLLAEGEEKGAY
+1260 
-1274 TSAAGDKLTLDGF
+1274 
-1287 FVAEY
+1287 
-1292 TPASGQAEKWNYFMM
+1292 
-1307 SDVSVL
+1307 
-1313 LTSGESYKLLVLDDA
+1313 LVLDGLGGGVLYCG
-1328 SFTETEVTETS
+1328 ETQSEVKGTYT
-1339 VAGQYYVAER
+1339 AAER
-1349 SYKVWLDGNGNML
+1349 ENEWIFRPDGTEAESFRFALMRGVPTTEGESFDLFAVYAEQWECTLLSADWEVAAFGGYGSGTFIDRLGRVFSVYCEIVDENTVRIYGAAFGEMWLTADFLSGTFEL
-1362 YDSNMSVYTYVVEGN
+1362 YD
-1377 VFKLTS
+1377 
-1383 YDDSGT
+1383 
-1389 PHVHEGKFALETD
+1389 
-1402 GYIETAFYSY
+1402 
-1412 GYSYLRLFKEKLEYT
+1412 
-1427 TVSFKLDDKSYT
+1427 
-1439 LAIFEN
+1439 
-1445 KFVYAYQYGQAIA
+1445 QAPA
-1458 YTGSVA
+1458 
-1464 DYAAAKAA
+1464 
-1472 IAAKEDF
+1472 E
-1479 EVTLDGT
+1479 
-1486 VYTASYD
+1486 
-1493 SDSWAWTFTP
+1493 
-1503 KS
+1503 

>member
-472 VMSDGYEGTYYYYN
+472 VMSDGYEDTYYYYN

-842 AVDYIGSEEVLYIPE
+842 AVDES
-857 NITEVAPDAVQGLLT
+857 
-872 LKMVIFGDKV
+872 
-882 TTVGDRA
+882 
-889 FVGNPYLVSVIFGTG
+889 
-904 IDHIGDDAFSMAT
+904 
-917 YLIDIHF
+917 
-924 PNAEKAPSYI
+924 
-934 GKNAF
+934 GK
-939 YRLDGIA
+939 G
-946 LVPSTTEW
+946 
-954 GGLMTVYVGGS
+954 
-965 FWGDASPSAYVT
+965 SAYIS
-977 LFNVNNKAQDK
+977 FP
-988 DGNEVG
+988 DG
-994 AYSNDYSDFVTIA
+994 
-1007 SEAGTDKKGKTYN
+1007 
-1020 LADGNKLFLSGGD
+1020 SGG
-1033 SAILFVEADGVTRRI
+1033 FV
-1048 WGAYRYDDYEKITF
+1048 
-1062 RAGFTVD
+1062 
-1069 GEAVLYYGKPSG
+1069 
-1081 DDFVLRDKV
+1081 
-1090 FGAYDDGY
+1090 
-1098 ITVVFD
+1098 
-1104 GYGAASVV
+1104 
-1112 INAELSDGTYTL
+1112 
-1124 NGNEITFAGIDG
+1124 AGIDG
-1136 LASASFIP
+1136 AYTAVVFGNADGETVYVEYIFTADFFAQGFEALAQDGYASFVFRYYPAMGNYFFVFDSSEQENYVIDDGESRIEFSVNGDGTAWLNSLLCAVTRDGDEFVLTTASGARGVVRVVGDGTAQLASSERGTYFALADGTPTLEKEMLFLDGFGGATMQRYVAATETSESRIEDVASGTYVRLDSASGYYEYDVSFADGGYENFRFAYGTITVGN
-1144 SETQENSSKLT
+1144 SAVAVYILYDESREETFETSDGGT
-1155 LTYGGSSHTLTYTG
+1155 LLIDAYGQATFEDASG
-1169 KEKGSYYDLKLGAK
+1169 EKRAAIASRAADTV
-1183 IELDGKNI
+1183 IEGRELMRVRVLDADGKNYGAEKTYAVSEENGKKRLLPV
-1191 DNEGGTA
+1191 DGGLGV
-1198 KIYFKHQEYERKYKL
+1198 YFLL
-1213 EGTKLY
+1213 EGDKIL
-1219 IIWIE
+1219 
-1224 GTDGSEDVLWNWS
+1224 SES
-1237 FNSSTRKI
+1237 K
-1245 TGYWN
+1245 
-1250 YHLDEYEYYF
+1250 
-1260 EFGLLAEGEEKGAY
+1260 
-1274 TSAAGDKLTLDGF
+1274 
-1287 FVAEY
+1287 
-1292 TPASGQAEKWNYFMM
+1292 
-1307 SDVSVL
+1307 
-1313 LTSGESYKLLVLDDA
+1313 LVLDGLGGGVLYCGETQSEVKGTYTAAERENEWIFRPDG
-1328 SFTETEVTETS
+1328 TETESFRFALMRGVPTTERESFDLFAVYAEQWECTLLSADWEVAAFGGYGSGTFIDRLGRVFS
-1339 VAGQYYVAER
+1339 VYCEIVDENTVRIYGAAFGEM
-1349 SYKVWLDGNGNML
+1349 WLTADFLSGTFEL
-1362 YDSNMSVYTYVVEGN
+1362 YD
-1377 VFKLTS
+1377 
-1383 YDDSGT
+1383 
-1389 PHVHEGKFALETD
+1389 
-1402 GYIETAFYSY
+1402 
-1412 GYSYLRLFKEKLEYT
+1412 
-1427 TVSFKLDDKSYT
+1427 
-1439 LAIFEN
+1439 
-1445 KFVYAYQYGQAIA
+1445 QAPA
-1458 YTGSVA
+1458 
-1464 DYAAAKAA
+1464 
-1472 IAAKEDF
+1472 E
-1479 EVTLDGT
+1479 
-1486 VYTASYD
+1486 
-1493 SDSWAWTFTP
+1493 
-1503 KS
+1503 

>member
-16 LTVLLALAMLVFASC
+16 LTVLLALAMLVFAAC

-256 VYYFVNTPQG
+256 VYYFVNTPLG

-274 FATVTYGAPHTVSE
+274 FATVTYGAPHTVSK
-288 SMFTVR
+288 SLFTVR

-308 VVYAAGD
+308 VVYAEGD

-569 AIEDLSGAETYFY
+569 AIEDLNGAETYFY

-702 HFAAEWFAPDTENIK
+702 HFAADWFAPDTENIK

-842 AVDYIGSEEVLYIPE
+842 AVDES
-857 NITEVAPDAVQGLLT
+857 
-872 LKMVIFGDKV
+872 
-882 TTVGDRA
+882 
-889 FVGNPYLVSVIFGTG
+889 
-904 IDHIGDDAFSMAT
+904 
-917 YLIDIHF
+917 
-924 PNAEKAPSYI
+924 
-934 GKNAF
+934 GK
-939 YRLDGIA
+939 G
-946 LVPSTTEW
+946 
-954 GGLMTVYVGGS
+954 
-965 FWGDASPSAYVT
+965 SAYIS
-977 LFNVNNKAQDK
+977 FP
-988 DGNEVG
+988 DG
-994 AYSNDYSDFVTIA
+994 
-1007 SEAGTDKKGKTYN
+1007 
-1020 LADGNKLFLSGGD
+1020 SGG
-1033 SAILFVEADGVTRRI
+1033 FV
-1048 WGAYRYDDYEKITF
+1048 
-1062 RAGFTVD
+1062 
-1069 GEAVLYYGKPSG
+1069 
-1081 DDFVLRDKV
+1081 
-1090 FGAYDDGY
+1090 
-1098 ITVVFD
+1098 
-1104 GYGAASVV
+1104 
-1112 INAELSDGTYTL
+1112 
-1124 NGNEITFAGIDG
+1124 AGIDG
-1136 LASASFIP
+1136 AYTAVVFGNADGETVYVEYTFTADFFAQGFEALAQDGYASFVFRYYPAMGNYFFVFDSSEQENYVIDDGESRIEFSVNGDGTAWLNSLLCAVTRDGDEFVLTTASGARGVVRVVGDGTAQLASSERGTYFALADGTPTLEKEMLFLDGFGGATMQRYVAATETSESRIEDVASGTYVRLDSASGYYEYDVSFADGGYENFRFAYGTITVGN
-1144 SETQENSSKLT
+1144 SAVAVYILYDESQEESFETSDGGT
-1155 LTYGGSSHTLTYTG
+1155 LLIDAYGQATFEDASG
-1169 KEKGSYYDLKLGAK
+1169 EKRAAIASRAADTV
-1183 IELDGKNI
+1183 IEGRELMRVRVLDADGKNYGAEKTYAVSEENGKKRLLPV
-1191 DNEGGTA
+1191 DGGLGV
-1198 KIYFKHQEYERKYKL
+1198 YFLL
-1213 EGTKLY
+1213 EGDKILSESKLVLDGLGGGVLY
-1219 IIWIE
+1219 CGE
-1224 GTDGSEDVLWNWS
+1224 TQSEVKGT
-1237 FNSSTRKI
+1237 
-1245 TGYWN
+1245 
-1250 YHLDEYEYYF
+1250 
-1260 EFGLLAEGEEKGAY
+1260 Y
-1274 TSAAGDKLTLDGF
+1274 TSAERENEWIFRPDGTE
-1287 FVAEY
+1287 AESFRFALMRGVP
-1292 TPASGQAEKWNYFMM
+1292 TTE
-1307 SDVSVL
+1307 
-1313 LTSGESYKLLVLDDA
+1313 GESFDLFAVYAEQWECTLLSADW
-1328 SFTETEVTETS
+1328 EVAAFGGYGSGTFIDRLGRVFS
-1339 VAGQYYVAER
+1339 VYCEIVDENTVRIYGAAFGEM
-1349 SYKVWLDGNGNML
+1349 WLTADFLSGTFEL
-1362 YDSNMSVYTYVVEGN
+1362 YD
-1377 VFKLTS
+1377 
-1383 YDDSGT
+1383 
-1389 PHVHEGKFALETD
+1389 
-1402 GYIETAFYSY
+1402 
-1412 GYSYLRLFKEKLEYT
+1412 
-1427 TVSFKLDDKSYT
+1427 
-1439 LAIFEN
+1439 
-1445 KFVYAYQYGQAIA
+1445 QAPA
-1458 YTGSVA
+1458 
-1464 DYAAAKAA
+1464 
-1472 IAAKEDF
+1472 E
-1479 EVTLDGT
+1479 
-1486 VYTASYD
+1486 
-1493 SDSWAWTFTP
+1493 
-1503 KS
+1503 

>member
-16 LTVLLALAMLVFASC
+16 LTVLLALAMLVFAAC

-52 KAKAGDKIQLPDE
+52 KAKAGDKIDLPDE

-134 WRIVSQAVPSLTGA
+134 WQIVSQAVPSLTGA

-369 PDTRLFEFEI
+369 PDTRL
-379 ADGRTLKGRMH
+379 
-390 ADGKGFAYFDGDM
+390 
-403 TLTLT
+403 
-408 QVDGTAAG
+408 
-416 KATIALDGLDAA
+416 
-428 LYTPENGAATEGS
+428 S

-842 AVDYIGSEEVLYIPE
+842 AVDES
-857 NITEVAPDAVQGLLT
+857 
-872 LKMVIFGDKV
+872 
-882 TTVGDRA
+882 
-889 FVGNPYLVSVIFGTG
+889 
-904 IDHIGDDAFSMAT
+904 
-917 YLIDIHF
+917 
-924 PNAEKAPSYI
+924 
-934 GKNAF
+934 GK
-939 YRLDGIA
+939 G
-946 LVPSTTEW
+946 
-954 GGLMTVYVGGS
+954 
-965 FWGDASPSAYVT
+965 SAYIS
-977 LFNVNNKAQDK
+977 FP
-988 DGNEVG
+988 DG
-994 AYSNDYSDFVTIA
+994 
-1007 SEAGTDKKGKTYN
+1007 
-1020 LADGNKLFLSGGD
+1020 SGG
-1033 SAILFVEADGVTRRI
+1033 FV
-1048 WGAYRYDDYEKITF
+1048 
-1062 RAGFTVD
+1062 
-1069 GEAVLYYGKPSG
+1069 
-1081 DDFVLRDKV
+1081 
-1090 FGAYDDGY
+1090 
-1098 ITVVFD
+1098 
-1104 GYGAASVV
+1104 
-1112 INAELSDGTYTL
+1112 
-1124 NGNEITFAGIDG
+1124 AGIDG
-1136 LASASFIP
+1136 AYTAVVFGNADGETVYVEYTFTADFFAQGFEALAQDGYASFVFRYYPAMGNYFFVFDSSEQENYVIDDGESRIEFSVNGDGTAWLNSLLCAVTRDGDEFVLTTASGARGVVRVVGDGTAQLASSERGTYFALADGTPTLEKEMLFLDGFGGATMQRYVAATETSESRIEDVASGTYVRLDSASGYYEYDVSFADGGYENFRFAYGTITVGN
-1144 SETQENSSKLT
+1144 SAVAVYILYDESQEESFETSDGGT
-1155 LTYGGSSHTLTYTG
+1155 LLIDAYGQATFEDASG
-1169 KEKGSYYDLKLGAK
+1169 EKRAAIASRAADTV
-1183 IELDGKNI
+1183 IEGRELMRVRVLDADGKNYGAEKTYAVSEENGKKRLLPV
-1191 DNEGGTA
+1191 DGGLGV
-1198 KIYFKHQEYERKYKL
+1198 YFLL
-1213 EGTKLY
+1213 EGDKILSESKLVLDGLGGGVLY
-1219 IIWIE
+1219 CGE
-1224 GTDGSEDVLWNWS
+1224 TQSEVKGT
-1237 FNSSTRKI
+1237 
-1245 TGYWN
+1245 
-1250 YHLDEYEYYF
+1250 
-1260 EFGLLAEGEEKGAY
+1260 Y
-1274 TSAAGDKLTLDGF
+1274 TSAERENEWIFRPDGTE
-1287 FVAEY
+1287 AESFRFALMRGVP
-1292 TPASGQAEKWNYFMM
+1292 TTE
-1307 SDVSVL
+1307 
-1313 LTSGESYKLLVLDDA
+1313 GESFDLFAVYAEQWECTLLSADW
-1328 SFTETEVTETS
+1328 EVAAFGGYGSGTFIDRLGRVFS
-1339 VAGQYYVAER
+1339 VYCEIVDENTVRIYGAAFGEM
-1349 SYKVWLDGNGNML
+1349 WLTADFLSGTFEL
-1362 YDSNMSVYTYVVEGN
+1362 YD
-1377 VFKLTS
+1377 
-1383 YDDSGT
+1383 
-1389 PHVHEGKFALETD
+1389 
-1402 GYIETAFYSY
+1402 
-1412 GYSYLRLFKEKLEYT
+1412 
-1427 TVSFKLDDKSYT
+1427 
-1439 LAIFEN
+1439 
-1445 KFVYAYQYGQAIA
+1445 QAPA
-1458 YTGSVA
+1458 
-1464 DYAAAKAA
+1464 
-1472 IAAKEDF
+1472 E
-1479 EVTLDGT
+1479 
-1486 VYTASYD
+1486 
-1493 SDSWAWTFTP
+1493 
-1503 KS
+1503 

>member
-16 LTVLLALAMLVFASC
+16 LTVLLALAMLVFAAC

-52 KAKAGDKIQLPDE
+52 KAKAGDKIDLPDE

-119 VLETSVFELEAGEKV
+119 VLETSVFELEPGEKV

-288 SMFTVR
+288 SLFTVR

-842 AVDYIGSEEVLYIPE
+842 AVDES
-857 NITEVAPDAVQGLLT
+857 
-872 LKMVIFGDKV
+872 
-882 TTVGDRA
+882 
-889 FVGNPYLVSVIFGTG
+889 
-904 IDHIGDDAFSMAT
+904 
-917 YLIDIHF
+917 
-924 PNAEKAPSYI
+924 
-934 GKNAF
+934 GK
-939 YRLDGIA
+939 G
-946 LVPSTTEW
+946 
-954 GGLMTVYVGGS
+954 
-965 FWGDASPSAYVT
+965 SAYIS
-977 LFNVNNKAQDK
+977 FP
-988 DGNEVG
+988 DG
-994 AYSNDYSDFVTIA
+994 
-1007 SEAGTDKKGKTYN
+1007 
-1020 LADGNKLFLSGGD
+1020 SGG
-1033 SAILFVEADGVTRRI
+1033 FV
-1048 WGAYRYDDYEKITF
+1048 
-1062 RAGFTVD
+1062 
-1069 GEAVLYYGKPSG
+1069 
-1081 DDFVLRDKV
+1081 
-1090 FGAYDDGY
+1090 
-1098 ITVVFD
+1098 
-1104 GYGAASVV
+1104 
-1112 INAELSDGTYTL
+1112 
-1124 NGNEITFAGIDG
+1124 AGIDG
-1136 LASASFIP
+1136 AYTAVVFGNADGETVYVEYTFTADFFAQGFEALAQDGYASFVFRYYPAMGNYFFVFDSSEQENYVIDDGESRIEFSVNGDGTAWLNSLLCAVTRDGDEFVLTTASGARGVVRVVGDGTAQLASSERGTYFALADGTPTLEKEMLFLDGFGGATMQRYVAATETSESRIEDVASGTYVRLDSASGYYEYGVSFADGGYENFRFAYGTITVGN
-1144 SETQENSSKLT
+1144 SAVAVYILYDESREESFETSDGGT
-1155 LTYGGSSHTLTYTG
+1155 LLIDAYGQATFEDASG
-1169 KEKGSYYDLKLGAK
+1169 EKRAAIASRAADTV
-1183 IELDGKNI
+1183 IEGRELMRVRVLDADGKNYGAEKTYAVSEENGKKRLLPV
-1191 DNEGGTA
+1191 DGGLGV
-1198 KIYFKHQEYERKYKL
+1198 YFLL
-1213 EGTKLY
+1213 EGDKIL
-1219 IIWIE
+1219 
-1224 GTDGSEDVLWNWS
+1224 SES
-1237 FNSSTRKI
+1237 K
-1245 TGYWN
+1245 
-1250 YHLDEYEYYF
+1250 
-1260 EFGLLAEGEEKGAY
+1260 
-1274 TSAAGDKLTLDGF
+1274 
-1287 FVAEY
+1287 
-1292 TPASGQAEKWNYFMM
+1292 
-1307 SDVSVL
+1307 
-1313 LTSGESYKLLVLDDA
+1313 LVLDGLGGGVLYCGETQSEVKGTYTAAERENEWIFRPDD
-1328 SFTETEVTETS
+1328 TETESFRFALMRGVPTTEGESFDLFAVYAEQWECTLLSADWEVAAFGGYGSGTFIDRLGRVFS
-1339 VAGQYYVAER
+1339 VYCEIVDENTVRIYGAAFGEM
-1349 SYKVWLDGNGNML
+1349 WLTADFLSDTFEL
-1362 YDSNMSVYTYVVEGN
+1362 YD
-1377 VFKLTS
+1377 
-1383 YDDSGT
+1383 
-1389 PHVHEGKFALETD
+1389 
-1402 GYIETAFYSY
+1402 
-1412 GYSYLRLFKEKLEYT
+1412 
-1427 TVSFKLDDKSYT
+1427 
-1439 LAIFEN
+1439 
-1445 KFVYAYQYGQAIA
+1445 QAPA
-1458 YTGSVA
+1458 
-1464 DYAAAKAA
+1464 
-1472 IAAKEDF
+1472 E
-1479 EVTLDGT
+1479 
-1486 VYTASYD
+1486 
-1493 SDSWAWTFTP
+1493 
-1503 KS
+1503 

>member
-16 LTVLLALAMLVFASC
+16 LTVLLALAMLVFAAC

-52 KAKAGDKIQLPDE
+52 KAKAGDKIDLPDE

-119 VLETSVFELEAGEKV
+119 VLETSVFELEPGEKV

-288 SMFTVR
+288 SLFTVR

-390 ADGKGFAYFDGDM
+390 ADGKGFAYFDSDM

-684 WQRVVTGENTY
+684 WQRVITGENTY
-695 DGDAKIY
+695 DEDAKIY
-702 HFAAEWFAPDTENIK
+702 HFAADWFAPDTENIK

-773 GDANSVPIVYD
+773 GDANSVPIVYV

-842 AVDYIGSEEVLYIPE
+842 AVDGS
-857 NITEVAPDAVQGLLT
+857 
-872 LKMVIFGDKV
+872 
-882 TTVGDRA
+882 
-889 FVGNPYLVSVIFGTG
+889 
-904 IDHIGDDAFSMAT
+904 
-917 YLIDIHF
+917 
-924 PNAEKAPSYI
+924 
-934 GKNAF
+934 GK
-939 YRLDGIA
+939 G
-946 LVPSTTEW
+946 
-954 GGLMTVYVGGS
+954 
-965 FWGDASPSAYVT
+965 SAYIS
-977 LFNVNNKAQDK
+977 FP
-988 DGNEVG
+988 DG
-994 AYSNDYSDFVTIA
+994 
-1007 SEAGTDKKGKTYN
+1007 
-1020 LADGNKLFLSGGD
+1020 SGG
-1033 SAILFVEADGVTRRI
+1033 FV
-1048 WGAYRYDDYEKITF
+1048 
-1062 RAGFTVD
+1062 
-1069 GEAVLYYGKPSG
+1069 
-1081 DDFVLRDKV
+1081 
-1090 FGAYDDGY
+1090 
-1098 ITVVFD
+1098 
-1104 GYGAASVV
+1104 
-1112 INAELSDGTYTL
+1112 
-1124 NGNEITFAGIDG
+1124 AGIDG
-1136 LASASFIP
+1136 AYTAVVFGNADGETVYVEYTFTADFFAQGFEALAQDGYASFVFRYYPAMGNYFFVFDSSEQENYVIDDGESRIEFSVNGDGTAWLNSLLCAVTRDGDEFVLTTASGARGVVRVVGDGTAQLASSERGTYFALADGTPTLEKEMLFLDGFGGATMQRYVAATETSESRIEDVASGTYVRLDSASGYYEYDVSFADGGYENFRFAYGTITVGN
-1144 SETQENSSKLT
+1144 SAVAVYILYDESREESFETSDGGMLLIDAYGQATFEDASGEKRAAIASRAADT
-1155 LTYGGSSHTLTYTG
+1155 L
-1169 KEKGSYYDLKLGAK
+1169 
-1183 IELDGKNI
+1183 IEGRELMRVRVLDADGKNYGAEKTYAVSEENGKKRLLPV
-1191 DNEGGTA
+1191 DGGLGV
-1198 KIYFKHQEYERKYKL
+1198 YFLL
-1213 EGTKLY
+1213 EGDKIL
-1219 IIWIE
+1219 
-1224 GTDGSEDVLWNWS
+1224 SES
-1237 FNSSTRKI
+1237 K
-1245 TGYWN
+1245 
-1250 YHLDEYEYYF
+1250 
-1260 EFGLLAEGEEKGAY
+1260 
-1274 TSAAGDKLTLDGF
+1274 
-1287 FVAEY
+1287 
-1292 TPASGQAEKWNYFMM
+1292 
-1307 SDVSVL
+1307 
-1313 LTSGESYKLLVLDDA
+1313 LVLDGLGGGVLYCG
-1328 SFTETEVTETS
+1328 ETQSEVKGTYT
-1339 VAGQYYVAER
+1339 AAER
-1349 SYKVWLDGNGNML
+1349 KNEWIFRPDGTEAESFRFALMRGVPTTEGESFDLFAVYAEQWECTLLSADWEVAAFGGYGSGTFIDRLGRVFSVYCEIVDENTVRIYGAAFGEMWLTADFLSDTFEL
-1362 YDSNMSVYTYVVEGN
+1362 YD
-1377 VFKLTS
+1377 
-1383 YDDSGT
+1383 
-1389 PHVHEGKFALETD
+1389 
-1402 GYIETAFYSY
+1402 
-1412 GYSYLRLFKEKLEYT
+1412 
-1427 TVSFKLDDKSYT
+1427 
-1439 LAIFEN
+1439 
-1445 KFVYAYQYGQAIA
+1445 QAPA
-1458 YTGSVA
+1458 
-1464 DYAAAKAA
+1464 
-1472 IAAKEDF
+1472 E
-1479 EVTLDGT
+1479 
-1486 VYTASYD
+1486 
-1493 SDSWAWTFTP
+1493 
-1503 KS
+1503 

>member
-16 LTVLLALAMLVFASC
+16 LTVLLALAMLVFAAC

-52 KAKAGDKIQLPDE
+52 KAKAGDKIDLPDE

-119 VLETSVFELEAGEKV
+119 VFETSVFELEAGEKV

-288 SMFTVR
+288 SLFTVR

-390 ADGKGFAYFDGDM
+390 ADGKGFAYFDSDM

-684 WQRVVTGENTY
+684 WQRVITGENTY
-695 DGDAKIY
+695 DEDAKIY
-702 HFAAEWFAPDTENIK
+702 HFAADWFAPDTENIK

-842 AVDYIGSEEVLYIPE
+842 AVDGS
-857 NITEVAPDAVQGLLT
+857 
-872 LKMVIFGDKV
+872 
-882 TTVGDRA
+882 
-889 FVGNPYLVSVIFGTG
+889 
-904 IDHIGDDAFSMAT
+904 
-917 YLIDIHF
+917 
-924 PNAEKAPSYI
+924 
-934 GKNAF
+934 GK
-939 YRLDGIA
+939 G
-946 LVPSTTEW
+946 
-954 GGLMTVYVGGS
+954 
-965 FWGDASPSAYVT
+965 SAYIS
-977 LFNVNNKAQDK
+977 FP
-988 DGNEVG
+988 DG
-994 AYSNDYSDFVTIA
+994 
-1007 SEAGTDKKGKTYN
+1007 
-1020 LADGNKLFLSGGD
+1020 SGG
-1033 SAILFVEADGVTRRI
+1033 FV
-1048 WGAYRYDDYEKITF
+1048 
-1062 RAGFTVD
+1062 
-1069 GEAVLYYGKPSG
+1069 
-1081 DDFVLRDKV
+1081 
-1090 FGAYDDGY
+1090 
-1098 ITVVFD
+1098 
-1104 GYGAASVV
+1104 
-1112 INAELSDGTYTL
+1112 
-1124 NGNEITFAGIDG
+1124 AGIDG
-1136 LASASFIP
+1136 AYTAVVFGNADGETVYVEYTFTADFFAQGFEALAQDGYASFVFRYYPAMGNYFFVFDSSEQENYVIDDGESRIEFSVNGDGTAWLNSLLCAVTRDGDEFVLTTASGARGVVRVVGDGTAQLASSERGTYFALADGTPTLEKEMLFLDGFGGATMQRYVAATETSESRIEDVASGTYVRLDSASGYYEYDVSFADGGYENFRFAYGTITVGN
-1144 SETQENSSKLT
+1144 SAVAVYILYDESREESFETSDGGMLLIDAYGQATFEDASGEKRAAIASRAADT
-1155 LTYGGSSHTLTYTG
+1155 L
-1169 KEKGSYYDLKLGAK
+1169 
-1183 IELDGKNI
+1183 IEGRELMRVRVLDADGKNYGAEKTYAVSEENGKKRLLPV
-1191 DNEGGTA
+1191 DGGLGV
-1198 KIYFKHQEYERKYKL
+1198 YFLL
-1213 EGTKLY
+1213 EGDKIL
-1219 IIWIE
+1219 
-1224 GTDGSEDVLWNWS
+1224 SES
-1237 FNSSTRKI
+1237 K
-1245 TGYWN
+1245 
-1250 YHLDEYEYYF
+1250 
-1260 EFGLLAEGEEKGAY
+1260 
-1274 TSAAGDKLTLDGF
+1274 
-1287 FVAEY
+1287 
-1292 TPASGQAEKWNYFMM
+1292 
-1307 SDVSVL
+1307 
-1313 LTSGESYKLLVLDDA
+1313 LVLDGLGGGVLYCG
-1328 SFTETEVTETS
+1328 ETQSEVKGTYT
-1339 VAGQYYVAER
+1339 AAER
-1349 SYKVWLDGNGNML
+1349 KNEWIFRPDGTEAESFRFALMRGVPTTEGESFDLFAVYAEQWECTLLSADWEVAAFGGYGSGTFIDRLGRVFSVYCEIVDENTVRIYGAAFGEMWLTADFLSGTFEL
-1362 YDSNMSVYTYVVEGN
+1362 YD
-1377 VFKLTS
+1377 
-1383 YDDSGT
+1383 
-1389 PHVHEGKFALETD
+1389 
-1402 GYIETAFYSY
+1402 
-1412 GYSYLRLFKEKLEYT
+1412 
-1427 TVSFKLDDKSYT
+1427 
-1439 LAIFEN
+1439 
-1445 KFVYAYQYGQAIA
+1445 QAPA
-1458 YTGSVA
+1458 
-1464 DYAAAKAA
+1464 
-1472 IAAKEDF
+1472 E
-1479 EVTLDGT
+1479 
-1486 VYTASYD
+1486 
-1493 SDSWAWTFTP
+1493 
-1503 KS
+1503 

>member
-16 LTVLLALAMLVFASC
+16 LTVLLALAMLVFAAC

-52 KAKAGDKIQLPDE
+52 KAKAGDKIDLPDE

-212 EVRLGASVLKAP
+212 EEVRLGASVLKAP

-842 AVDYIGSEEVLYIPE
+842 AVDES
-857 NITEVAPDAVQGLLT
+857 
-872 LKMVIFGDKV
+872 
-882 TTVGDRA
+882 
-889 FVGNPYLVSVIFGTG
+889 
-904 IDHIGDDAFSMAT
+904 
-917 YLIDIHF
+917 
-924 PNAEKAPSYI
+924 
-934 GKNAF
+934 GK
-939 YRLDGIA
+939 G
-946 LVPSTTEW
+946 
-954 GGLMTVYVGGS
+954 
-965 FWGDASPSAYVT
+965 SAYIS
-977 LFNVNNKAQDK
+977 FP
-988 DGNEVG
+988 DG
-994 AYSNDYSDFVTIA
+994 
-1007 SEAGTDKKGKTYN
+1007 
-1020 LADGNKLFLSGGD
+1020 SGG
-1033 SAILFVEADGVTRRI
+1033 FV
-1048 WGAYRYDDYEKITF
+1048 
-1062 RAGFTVD
+1062 
-1069 GEAVLYYGKPSG
+1069 
-1081 DDFVLRDKV
+1081 
-1090 FGAYDDGY
+1090 
-1098 ITVVFD
+1098 
-1104 GYGAASVV
+1104 
-1112 INAELSDGTYTL
+1112 
-1124 NGNEITFAGIDG
+1124 AGIDG
-1136 LASASFIP
+1136 AYTAVVFGNADGETVYVEYTFTADFFAQGFEALAQDGYASFVFRYYPAMGNYFFVFDSSEQENYVIDDGESRIEFSVNGDGTAWLNSLLCAVTRDGDEFVLTTASGARGVVRVVGDGTAQLASSERGTYFALADGTPTLEKEMLFLDGFGGATMQRYVAATETSESRIEDVASGTYVRLDSASGYYEYDVSFADGGYENFRFAYGTITVGN
-1144 SETQENSSKLT
+1144 SAVAVYILYDESQEESFETSDGGT
-1155 LTYGGSSHTLTYTG
+1155 LLIDAYGQATFEDASG
-1169 KEKGSYYDLKLGAK
+1169 EKRAAIASRAADTV
-1183 IELDGKNI
+1183 IEGRELMRVRVLDADGKNYGAEKTYAVSEENGKKRLLPV
-1191 DNEGGTA
+1191 DGGLGV
-1198 KIYFKHQEYERKYKL
+1198 YFLL
-1213 EGTKLY
+1213 EGDKILSESKLVLDGLGGGVLY
-1219 IIWIE
+1219 CGE
-1224 GTDGSEDVLWNWS
+1224 TQSEVKGT
-1237 FNSSTRKI
+1237 
-1245 TGYWN
+1245 
-1250 YHLDEYEYYF
+1250 
-1260 EFGLLAEGEEKGAY
+1260 Y
-1274 TSAAGDKLTLDGF
+1274 TSAERENEWIFRPDGTE
-1287 FVAEY
+1287 AESFRFALMRGVP
-1292 TPASGQAEKWNYFMM
+1292 TTE
-1307 SDVSVL
+1307 
-1313 LTSGESYKLLVLDDA
+1313 GESFDLFAVYAEQWECTLLSADW
-1328 SFTETEVTETS
+1328 EVAAFGGYGSGTFIDRLGRVFS
-1339 VAGQYYVAER
+1339 VYCEIVDENTVRIYGAAFGEM
-1349 SYKVWLDGNGNML
+1349 WLTADFLSGTFEL
-1362 YDSNMSVYTYVVEGN
+1362 YD
-1377 VFKLTS
+1377 
-1383 YDDSGT
+1383 
-1389 PHVHEGKFALETD
+1389 
-1402 GYIETAFYSY
+1402 
-1412 GYSYLRLFKEKLEYT
+1412 
-1427 TVSFKLDDKSYT
+1427 
-1439 LAIFEN
+1439 
-1445 KFVYAYQYGQAIA
+1445 QAPA
-1458 YTGSVA
+1458 
-1464 DYAAAKAA
+1464 
-1472 IAAKEDF
+1472 E
-1479 EVTLDGT
+1479 
-1486 VYTASYD
+1486 
-1493 SDSWAWTFTP
+1493 
-1503 KS
+1503 

>member
-16 LTVLLALAMLVFASC
+16 LTVLLALAMLVFAAC

-52 KAKAGDKIQLPDE
+52 KAKAGDKIDLPDE

-695 DGDAKIY
+695 DEDAKIY
-702 HFAAEWFAPDTENIK
+702 HFAADWFAPDTENIK

-762 DGFGKGSLLKR
+762 NGFGKGSLLKR

-842 AVDYIGSEEVLYIPE
+842 AVDGS
-857 NITEVAPDAVQGLLT
+857 
-872 LKMVIFGDKV
+872 
-882 TTVGDRA
+882 
-889 FVGNPYLVSVIFGTG
+889 
-904 IDHIGDDAFSMAT
+904 
-917 YLIDIHF
+917 
-924 PNAEKAPSYI
+924 
-934 GKNAF
+934 GK
-939 YRLDGIA
+939 G
-946 LVPSTTEW
+946 
-954 GGLMTVYVGGS
+954 
-965 FWGDASPSAYVT
+965 SAYIS
-977 LFNVNNKAQDK
+977 FP
-988 DGNEVG
+988 DG
-994 AYSNDYSDFVTIA
+994 
-1007 SEAGTDKKGKTYN
+1007 
-1020 LADGNKLFLSGGD
+1020 SGG
-1033 SAILFVEADGVTRRI
+1033 FV
-1048 WGAYRYDDYEKITF
+1048 
-1062 RAGFTVD
+1062 
-1069 GEAVLYYGKPSG
+1069 
-1081 DDFVLRDKV
+1081 
-1090 FGAYDDGY
+1090 
-1098 ITVVFD
+1098 
-1104 GYGAASVV
+1104 
-1112 INAELSDGTYTL
+1112 
-1124 NGNEITFAGIDG
+1124 AGIDG
-1136 LASASFIP
+1136 AYTAVVFGNADGETVYVEYTFTADFFAQGFEALAQDGYASFVFRYYPAMGNYFFVFDSSEQENYVIDDGESRIEFSVNGDGTAWLNSLLCAVTRDGDEFVLTTASGARGVVRVVGDGTAQLASSERGTYFALADGTPTLEKEMLFLDGFGGATMQRYVAATETSESRIEDVASGTYVRLDSASGYYEYDVSFADGGYENFRFAYGTITVGN
-1144 SETQENSSKLT
+1144 SAVAVYILYDESQEESFETSDGGT
-1155 LTYGGSSHTLTYTG
+1155 LLIDAYGQATFEDASGG
-1169 KEKGSYYDLKLGAK
+1169 KRAAIASRAADTV
-1183 IELDGKNI
+1183 IEGRELMRVRVLDADGKNYGAEKTYAVSEENGKKRLLPV
-1191 DNEGGTA
+1191 DGGLGV
-1198 KIYFKHQEYERKYKL
+1198 YFLL
-1213 EGTKLY
+1213 EGDKILSESKLVLDGLGGGVLY
-1219 IIWIE
+1219 CGE
-1224 GTDGSEDVLWNWS
+1224 TQSEVKGT
-1237 FNSSTRKI
+1237 
-1245 TGYWN
+1245 
-1250 YHLDEYEYYF
+1250 
-1260 EFGLLAEGEEKGAY
+1260 Y
-1274 TSAAGDKLTLDGF
+1274 TSAERENEWIFRPDGTE
-1287 FVAEY
+1287 AESFRFALMRGVP
-1292 TPASGQAEKWNYFMM
+1292 TTE
-1307 SDVSVL
+1307 
-1313 LTSGESYKLLVLDDA
+1313 GESFDLFAVYAEQWECTLLSADW
-1328 SFTETEVTETS
+1328 EVAAFGGYGSGTFIDRLGRVFS
-1339 VAGQYYVAER
+1339 VYCEIVDENTVRIYGAAFGEM
-1349 SYKVWLDGNGNML
+1349 WLTADFLSGTFEL
-1362 YDSNMSVYTYVVEGN
+1362 YD
-1377 VFKLTS
+1377 
-1383 YDDSGT
+1383 
-1389 PHVHEGKFALETD
+1389 
-1402 GYIETAFYSY
+1402 
-1412 GYSYLRLFKEKLEYT
+1412 
-1427 TVSFKLDDKSYT
+1427 
-1439 LAIFEN
+1439 
-1445 KFVYAYQYGQAIA
+1445 QAPA
-1458 YTGSVA
+1458 
-1464 DYAAAKAA
+1464 
-1472 IAAKEDF
+1472 E
-1479 EVTLDGT
+1479 
-1486 VYTASYD
+1486 
-1493 SDSWAWTFTP
+1493 
-1503 KS
+1503 

>member
-16 LTVLLALAMLVFASC
+16 LTVLLALAMLVFAAC

-52 KAKAGDKIQLPDE
+52 KAKAGDKIDLPDE

-224 EGFLLDQ
+224 EGFLFDQ

-684 WQRVVTGENTY
+684 WQRVITGENTY
-695 DGDAKIY
+695 DEDAKIY
-702 HFAAEWFAPDTENIK
+702 HFAADWFAPDTENIK

-842 AVDYIGSEEVLYIPE
+842 AVDGS
-857 NITEVAPDAVQGLLT
+857 
-872 LKMVIFGDKV
+872 
-882 TTVGDRA
+882 
-889 FVGNPYLVSVIFGTG
+889 
-904 IDHIGDDAFSMAT
+904 
-917 YLIDIHF
+917 
-924 PNAEKAPSYI
+924 
-934 GKNAF
+934 GK
-939 YRLDGIA
+939 G
-946 LVPSTTEW
+946 
-954 GGLMTVYVGGS
+954 
-965 FWGDASPSAYVT
+965 SAYIS
-977 LFNVNNKAQDK
+977 FP
-988 DGNEVG
+988 DG
-994 AYSNDYSDFVTIA
+994 
-1007 SEAGTDKKGKTYN
+1007 
-1020 LADGNKLFLSGGD
+1020 SGG
-1033 SAILFVEADGVTRRI
+1033 FV
-1048 WGAYRYDDYEKITF
+1048 
-1062 RAGFTVD
+1062 
-1069 GEAVLYYGKPSG
+1069 
-1081 DDFVLRDKV
+1081 
-1090 FGAYDDGY
+1090 
-1098 ITVVFD
+1098 
-1104 GYGAASVV
+1104 
-1112 INAELSDGTYTL
+1112 
-1124 NGNEITFAGIDG
+1124 AGIDG
-1136 LASASFIP
+1136 AYTAVVFGNADGETVYVEYTFTADFFAQGFEALAQDGYASFVFRYYPAMGNYFFVFDSSEQENYVIDDGESRIEFSVNGDGTAWLNSLLCAVTRDGDEFVLTTASGARGVVRVVGDGTAQLASSERGTYFALADGTPTLEKEMLFLDGFGGATMQRYVAATETSESRIEDVASGTYVRLDSASGYYEYDVSFADGGYENFRFAYGTITVGN
-1144 SETQENSSKLT
+1144 SAVAVYILYDESQEESFETSDGGT
-1155 LTYGGSSHTLTYTG
+1155 LLIDAYGQATFEDASG
-1169 KEKGSYYDLKLGAK
+1169 EKRAAIASRAADTV
-1183 IELDGKNI
+1183 IEGRELMRVRVLDADGKNYGAEKTYAVSEENGKKRLLPV
-1191 DNEGGTA
+1191 DGGLGV
-1198 KIYFKHQEYERKYKL
+1198 YFLL
-1213 EGTKLY
+1213 EGDKILSESKLVLDGLGGGVLY
-1219 IIWIE
+1219 CGE
-1224 GTDGSEDVLWNWS
+1224 TQSEVKGT
-1237 FNSSTRKI
+1237 
-1245 TGYWN
+1245 
-1250 YHLDEYEYYF
+1250 
-1260 EFGLLAEGEEKGAY
+1260 Y
-1274 TSAAGDKLTLDGF
+1274 TSAERENEWIFRPDGTE
-1287 FVAEY
+1287 AESFRFALMRGVP
-1292 TPASGQAEKWNYFMM
+1292 TTE
-1307 SDVSVL
+1307 
-1313 LTSGESYKLLVLDDA
+1313 GESFDLFAVYAEQWECTLLSADW
-1328 SFTETEVTETS
+1328 EVAAFGGYGSGTFIDRLGRVFS
-1339 VAGQYYVAER
+1339 VYCEIVDENTVRIYGAAFGEM
-1349 SYKVWLDGNGNML
+1349 WLTADFLSGTFEL
-1362 YDSNMSVYTYVVEGN
+1362 YD
-1377 VFKLTS
+1377 
-1383 YDDSGT
+1383 
-1389 PHVHEGKFALETD
+1389 
-1402 GYIETAFYSY
+1402 
-1412 GYSYLRLFKEKLEYT
+1412 
-1427 TVSFKLDDKSYT
+1427 
-1439 LAIFEN
+1439 
-1445 KFVYAYQYGQAIA
+1445 QAPA
-1458 YTGSVA
+1458 
-1464 DYAAAKAA
+1464 
-1472 IAAKEDF
+1472 E
-1479 EVTLDGT
+1479 
-1486 VYTASYD
+1486 
-1493 SDSWAWTFTP
+1493 
-1503 KS
+1503 

>member
-16 LTVLLALAMLVFASC
+16 LTVLLALAMLVFAAC

-52 KAKAGDKIQLPDE
+52 KAKAGDKIDLPDE

-119 VLETSVFELEAGEKV
+119 VLETSVFELEPGEKV

-288 SMFTVR
+288 SLFTVR

-390 ADGKGFAYFDGDM
+390 ADGKGFAYFDSDM

-842 AVDYIGSEEVLYIPE
+842 AVDES
-857 NITEVAPDAVQGLLT
+857 
-872 LKMVIFGDKV
+872 
-882 TTVGDRA
+882 
-889 FVGNPYLVSVIFGTG
+889 
-904 IDHIGDDAFSMAT
+904 
-917 YLIDIHF
+917 
-924 PNAEKAPSYI
+924 
-934 GKNAF
+934 GK
-939 YRLDGIA
+939 G
-946 LVPSTTEW
+946 
-954 GGLMTVYVGGS
+954 
-965 FWGDASPSAYVT
+965 SAYIS
-977 LFNVNNKAQDK
+977 FP
-988 DGNEVG
+988 DG
-994 AYSNDYSDFVTIA
+994 
-1007 SEAGTDKKGKTYN
+1007 
-1020 LADGNKLFLSGGD
+1020 SGG
-1033 SAILFVEADGVTRRI
+1033 FV
-1048 WGAYRYDDYEKITF
+1048 
-1062 RAGFTVD
+1062 
-1069 GEAVLYYGKPSG
+1069 
-1081 DDFVLRDKV
+1081 
-1090 FGAYDDGY
+1090 
-1098 ITVVFD
+1098 
-1104 GYGAASVV
+1104 
-1112 INAELSDGTYTL
+1112 
-1124 NGNEITFAGIDG
+1124 AGIDG
-1136 LASASFIP
+1136 AYTAVVFGNADGETVYVEYIFTADFFAQGFEALAQDGYASFVFRYYPAMGNYFFVFDSSEQENYVIDDGESRIEFSVNGDGTAWLNSLLCAVTRDGDEFVLTTASGARGVVRVVGDGTAQLASSERGTYFALADGTPTLEKEMLFLDGFGGATMQRYVAATETSESRIEDVASGTYVRLDSASGYYEYDVSFADGGYENFRFAYGTITVGN
-1144 SETQENSSKLT
+1144 SAVAVYILYDESREETFETSDGGT
-1155 LTYGGSSHTLTYTG
+1155 LLIDAYGQATFEDASG
-1169 KEKGSYYDLKLGAK
+1169 EKRAAIASRAADTV
-1183 IELDGKNI
+1183 IEGRELMRVRVLDADGKNYGAEKTYAVSEENGKKRLLPV
-1191 DNEGGTA
+1191 DGGLGV
-1198 KIYFKHQEYERKYKL
+1198 YFLL
-1213 EGTKLY
+1213 EGDKIL
-1219 IIWIE
+1219 
-1224 GTDGSEDVLWNWS
+1224 SES
-1237 FNSSTRKI
+1237 K
-1245 TGYWN
+1245 
-1250 YHLDEYEYYF
+1250 
-1260 EFGLLAEGEEKGAY
+1260 
-1274 TSAAGDKLTLDGF
+1274 
-1287 FVAEY
+1287 
-1292 TPASGQAEKWNYFMM
+1292 
-1307 SDVSVL
+1307 
-1313 LTSGESYKLLVLDDA
+1313 LVLDGLGGGVLYCGETQSEVKGTYTAAERENEWIFRPDG
-1328 SFTETEVTETS
+1328 TETESFRFALMRGVPTTERESFDLFAVYAEQWECTLLSADWEVAAFGGYGSGTFIDRLGRVFS
-1339 VAGQYYVAER
+1339 VYCEIVDENTVRIYGAAFGEM
-1349 SYKVWLDGNGNML
+1349 WLTADFLSGTFEL
-1362 YDSNMSVYTYVVEGN
+1362 YD
-1377 VFKLTS
+1377 
-1383 YDDSGT
+1383 
-1389 PHVHEGKFALETD
+1389 
-1402 GYIETAFYSY
+1402 
-1412 GYSYLRLFKEKLEYT
+1412 
-1427 TVSFKLDDKSYT
+1427 
-1439 LAIFEN
+1439 
-1445 KFVYAYQYGQAIA
+1445 QAPA
-1458 YTGSVA
+1458 
-1464 DYAAAKAA
+1464 
-1472 IAAKEDF
+1472 E
-1479 EVTLDGT
+1479 
-1486 VYTASYD
+1486 
-1493 SDSWAWTFTP
+1493 
-1503 KS
+1503 

>member
-16 LTVLLALAMLVFASC
+16 LTVLLALAMLVFAAC

-52 KAKAGDKIQLPDE
+52 KAKAGDKIDLPDE

-308 VVYAAGD
+308 VVYA
-315 EISQVKGTIMLYARW
+315 
-330 NYGATDAGGGAD
+330 
-342 RIYLLMESPLKAVLE
+342 
-357 RPVLGEKTGSYD
+357 

-842 AVDYIGSEEVLYIPE
+842 AVDES
-857 NITEVAPDAVQGLLT
+857 
-872 LKMVIFGDKV
+872 
-882 TTVGDRA
+882 
-889 FVGNPYLVSVIFGTG
+889 
-904 IDHIGDDAFSMAT
+904 
-917 YLIDIHF
+917 
-924 PNAEKAPSYI
+924 
-934 GKNAF
+934 GK
-939 YRLDGIA
+939 G
-946 LVPSTTEW
+946 
-954 GGLMTVYVGGS
+954 
-965 FWGDASPSAYVT
+965 SAYIS
-977 LFNVNNKAQDK
+977 FP
-988 DGNEVG
+988 DG
-994 AYSNDYSDFVTIA
+994 
-1007 SEAGTDKKGKTYN
+1007 
-1020 LADGNKLFLSGGD
+1020 SGG
-1033 SAILFVEADGVTRRI
+1033 FV
-1048 WGAYRYDDYEKITF
+1048 
-1062 RAGFTVD
+1062 
-1069 GEAVLYYGKPSG
+1069 
-1081 DDFVLRDKV
+1081 
-1090 FGAYDDGY
+1090 
-1098 ITVVFD
+1098 
-1104 GYGAASVV
+1104 
-1112 INAELSDGTYTL
+1112 
-1124 NGNEITFAGIDG
+1124 AGIDG
-1136 LASASFIP
+1136 AYTAVVFGNADGETVYVEYTFTADFFAQGFEALAQDGYASFVFRYYPAMGNYFFVFDSSEQENYVIDDGESRIEFSVNGDGTAWLNSLLCAVTRDGDEFVLTTASGARGVVRVVGDGTAQLASSERGTYFALADGTPTLEKEMLFLDGFGGATMQRYVAATETSESRIEDVASGTYVRLDSASGYYEYDVSFADGGYENFRFAYGTITVGN
-1144 SETQENSSKLT
+1144 SAVAVYILYDESQEESFETSDGGT
-1155 LTYGGSSHTLTYTG
+1155 LLIDAYGQATFEDASG
-1169 KEKGSYYDLKLGAK
+1169 EKRAAIASRAADTV
-1183 IELDGKNI
+1183 IEGRELMRVRVLDADGKNYGAEKTYAVSEENGKKRLLPV
-1191 DNEGGTA
+1191 DGGLGV
-1198 KIYFKHQEYERKYKL
+1198 YFLL
-1213 EGTKLY
+1213 EGDKILSESKLVLDGLGGGVLY
-1219 IIWIE
+1219 CGE
-1224 GTDGSEDVLWNWS
+1224 TQSEVKGT
-1237 FNSSTRKI
+1237 
-1245 TGYWN
+1245 
-1250 YHLDEYEYYF
+1250 
-1260 EFGLLAEGEEKGAY
+1260 Y
-1274 TSAAGDKLTLDGF
+1274 TSAERENEWIFRPDGTE
-1287 FVAEY
+1287 AESFRFALMRGVP
-1292 TPASGQAEKWNYFMM
+1292 TTE
-1307 SDVSVL
+1307 
-1313 LTSGESYKLLVLDDA
+1313 GESFDLFAVYAEQWECTLLSADW
-1328 SFTETEVTETS
+1328 EVAAFGGYGSGTFIDRLGRVFS
-1339 VAGQYYVAER
+1339 VYCEIVDENTVRIYGAAFGEM
-1349 SYKVWLDGNGNML
+1349 WLTADFLSGTFEL
-1362 YDSNMSVYTYVVEGN
+1362 YD
-1377 VFKLTS
+1377 
-1383 YDDSGT
+1383 
-1389 PHVHEGKFALETD
+1389 
-1402 GYIETAFYSY
+1402 
-1412 GYSYLRLFKEKLEYT
+1412 
-1427 TVSFKLDDKSYT
+1427 
-1439 LAIFEN
+1439 
-1445 KFVYAYQYGQAIA
+1445 QAPA
-1458 YTGSVA
+1458 
-1464 DYAAAKAA
+1464 
-1472 IAAKEDF
+1472 E
-1479 EVTLDGT
+1479 
-1486 VYTASYD
+1486 
-1493 SDSWAWTFTP
+1493 
-1503 KS
+1503 